1 MSKKKLTAKRKK
13 QLLTMFAVAGVMGNT
28 GIAPTMALADTLTP
42 TAETATEQ
50 TQANE
55 AKEAIDQTIQNVTEP
70 LVNPTDS
77 TTTASDSLATT
88 EEAADETTENTQE
101 QAIEQEQATAATAE
115 SEGDATNPTAE
126 APKVAQKANV
136 AAASKITGTWGTS
149 SYTFDENTGVL
160 TIGAGELSGNE
171 ESPWNSGTVNLEAI
185 KKIVLSGKVVAPENS
200 KFLFS
205 TSTSGKDLTN
215 VTEIE
220 GLSQLDTSKVTAMSY
235 MFYGMSSVTSLDVSS
250 FDTSKVTTMDYMFKG
265 MSRLTS
271 LDVSG
276 FDTSK
281 VTEMSKMF
289 ADTPLKK
296 LILGDT
302 FKFVGVEGSL
312 TSAWKREDGKGKA
325 YTAEDFMKNYGTG
338 DLTAGTYVSVEIG
351 TWGTSPYNFDETTG
365 TLTIEAGEL
374 SGYKESPWSENK
386 KVDAKAI
393 KKIVLSG
400 KVVAPENSFLLFSGN
415 TSADKPTNV
424 TEIEGLSQLDT
435 SNVTD
440 MSKMFKG
447 MSSIT
452 SLDVSGFDT
461 SKVTNMQ
468 HMFSGMSSVTSL
480 DLSNFDTSKV
490 TNMNYMFADTP
501 LKKLILGD
509 TFKFVGGAGALT
521 STWMREDGKGTFY
534 SAADFMKNYGTGDLT
549 AGTYVSV
556 ETDTWGT
563 SPYMFDEDTGTL
575 TIGAGKLSGY
585 KESPW
590 SSDKVDS
597 KAIKKIVLSGKVV
610 APENS
615 MSLFSGKDT
624 NHELTNVTEIEG
636 LSQLDTSKVKN
647 MSWMFCGLS
656 SVTSLDISGFDTS
669 NVTDMACM
677 FYGMNSITSLE
688 VSSFDTSN
696 VKDMQKM
703 FRHMSSVTSLDLSN
717 FDTSEVTTMNYMFA
731 DTPLK
736 KLILGDT
743 FKFVDGTGALT
754 SAWKR
759 EDGKGKAYT
768 ADDFIKN
775 YGTGDLTAGTY
786 VSATGWWGTSP
797 YNFDENTGTLTI
809 EAGELSGYAESP
821 WNSGTVDIEAIKKI
835 VLSGKVV
842 APENSNYLFSTST
855 ANNDLTNVTEIEGL
869 SQLDTSNVTDMRYM
883 FFGMSSVTGLD
894 VSSFDTS
901 NVTNMYD
908 MFYNLSRVTSLDV
921 SGFDTSN
928 VTSMPYMFT
937 NTSLKKL
944 TLGDTFKFVNG
955 EGDLTS
961 AWKREDGKGTFYSA
975 KDFMKNYGT
984 GDLTAGTYV
993 SVETGTWGTSPYTFD
1008 ENTGVLT
1015 IGAGELSSYKESP
1028 WSENKKVDATAIKK
1042 IVLSGKVVAP
1052 ENSFLLFSGNTSA
1065 DKPTNVTEIEG
1076 LSQLD
1081 TSNVT
1086 DMSKMFKGMSSITSL
1101 DVSGFDTSKVTN
1113 MQHMFSGMSSVTSLD
1128 VSGFDTSNV
1137 TDMANMF
1144 RGMSSVTSLDLS
1156 GFDTSKVT
1164 DMSDMFLKAPL
1175 KKLILGNHFKAVGDT
1190 GLSAPKA
1197 LNDGDQLTGNWIRE
1211 DGQSKGYSPAD
1222 FMTNYGTGDL
1232 TAGTY
1237 VAELVKSE
1245 LKPQEY
1251 HVGDVNITGT
1261 YTGDM
1266 SLGRLTVNGKV
1277 VSWGGSFK
1285 DGQFSYYVGVG
1296 KLKVGDK
1303 VVLDGY
1309 NKEKELID
1317 SKEIEVISESSGSI
1331 DQVDTYKLGDSTI
1344 TGTYTGDIHKGKL
1357 VVNGEVISWGGT
1369 YKDGKFSYYVNSQI
1383 IKAGDQATIQ
1393 GYDKFDTPLGDP
1405 QPVTIGE
1412 QLGQLTE
1419 AHRVGISTVIE
1430 GSYTG
1435 DVYQGILLV
1444 NGEKV
1449 SQGGSFKDG
1458 KFSYYVGN
1466 LKVSEDD
1473 QVVLM
1478 GANNRGQQI
1487 PGSEI
1492 GVTIQTPTAEINE
1505 LTYKLGTQTIKGAY
1519 GSDTQVH
1526 QGHLFVNGK
1535 LISKG
1540 GSFKDGAISY
1550 YVKPDLIKADDQVT
1564 MNFYDGSGNLLAENQ
1579 TVSVN

>member
-55 AKEAIDQTIQNVTEP
+55 AKEVIDQTIQNVTDP

-88 EEAADETTENTQE
+88 DETTDDTQD
-101 QAIEQEQATAATAE
+101 QATEQEQATAPTAE

-126 APKVAQKANV
+126 APKVAKKANV
-136 AAASKITGTWGTS
+136 VAASEITGTWGTS
-149 SYTFDENTGVL
+149 PYTFDENTGVL
-160 TIGAGELSGNE
+160 TIGAGELSGYT
-171 ESPWNSGTVNLEAI
+171 ESPWSENKNVDAEAI
-185 KKIVLSGKVVAPENS
+185 KKIVLSGKVVAPKNSRLLFSGNTPAEKLTNVTEIEGLSQLDTSNVTDMWKMFKDMSSITSLDVSGFDTSNVTDMRSMFYGMSSVTSLDVSNFDTSKVTFMSYMFADAPLKKLTLGDTFKFVEANASLTSAWKREDGKGTFYSAEDFMKNYGTGDLTAGTYVSVETDTWGTSPYMFDKDTGTLTIGAGELSGYKESPWSSNKVDNKAIKKIVLAGKVVAPENS
-200 KFLFS
+200 NYLFS
-205 TSTSGKDLTN
+205 TSTVGKDLTN

-220 GLSQLDTSKVTAMSY
+220 GLSQLDTSNVTDMSY
-235 MFYGMSSVTSLDVSS
+235 MFFGMSSVTSLDVSS
-250 FDTSKVTTMDYMFKG
+250 FDTSNVTTMSYMFYGMSSVTGLDVSNFDTSNVTTMGYMFKG
-265 MSRLTS
+265 MGSVTS
-271 LDVSG
+271 LDLSN
-276 FDTSK
+276 FDTSN
-281 VTEMSKMF
+281 VTDMTDMF
-289 ADTPLKK
+289 FGTSLKK

-302 FKFVGVEGSL
+302 FKFVAGKGAL

-325 YTAEDFMKNYGTG
+325 YTAADFMKNYGTG

-374 SGYKESPWSENK
+374 SG
-386 KVDAKAI
+386 
-393 KKIVLSG
+393 
-400 KVVAPENSFLLFSGN
+400 
-415 TSADKPTNV
+415 
-424 TEIEGLSQLDT
+424 
-435 SNVTD
+435 
-440 MSKMFKG
+440 
-447 MSSIT
+447 
-452 SLDVSGFDT
+452 
-461 SKVTNMQ
+461 
-468 HMFSGMSSVTSL
+468 
-480 DLSNFDTSKV
+480 
-490 TNMNYMFADTP
+490 
-501 LKKLILGD
+501 
-509 TFKFVGGAGALT
+509 FV
-521 STWMREDGKGTFY
+521 
-534 SAADFMKNYGTGDLT
+534 
-549 AGTYVSV
+549 
-556 ETDTWGT
+556 
-563 SPYMFDEDTGTL
+563 
-575 TIGAGKLSGY
+575 
-585 KESPW
+585 
-590 SSDKVDS
+590 
-597 KAIKKIVLSGKVV
+597 
-610 APENS
+610 
-615 MSLFSGKDT
+615 
-624 NHELTNVTEIEG
+624 
-636 LSQLDTSKVKN
+636 
-647 MSWMFCGLS
+647 
-656 SVTSLDISGFDTS
+656 
-669 NVTDMACM
+669 
-677 FYGMNSITSLE
+677 
-688 VSSFDTSN
+688 
-696 VKDMQKM
+696 
-703 FRHMSSVTSLDLSN
+703 
-717 FDTSEVTTMNYMFA
+717 
-731 DTPLK
+731 
-736 KLILGDT
+736 
-743 FKFVDGTGALT
+743 
-754 SAWKR
+754 
-759 EDGKGKAYT
+759 
-768 ADDFIKN
+768 
-775 YGTGDLTAGTY
+775 
-786 VSATGWWGTSP
+786 
-797 YNFDENTGTLTI
+797 
-809 EAGELSGYAESP
+809 
-821 WNSGTVDIEAIKKI
+821 
-835 VLSGKVV
+835 
-842 APENSNYLFSTST
+842 
-855 ANNDLTNVTEIEGL
+855 
-869 SQLDTSNVTDMRYM
+869 
-883 FFGMSSVTGLD
+883 
-894 VSSFDTS
+894 
-901 NVTNMYD
+901 
-908 MFYNLSRVTSLDV
+908 
-921 SGFDTSN
+921 
-928 VTSMPYMFT
+928 
-937 NTSLKKL
+937 
-944 TLGDTFKFVNG
+944 
-955 EGDLTS
+955 
-961 AWKREDGKGTFYSA
+961 
-975 KDFMKNYGT
+975 
-984 GDLTAGTYV
+984 
-993 SVETGTWGTSPYTFD
+993 
-1008 ENTGVLT
+1008 
-1015 IGAGELSSYKESP
+1015 ESP

-1144 RGMSSVTSLDLS
+1144 RGMSSVTSLDVS
-1156 GFDTSKVT
+1156 GFDTSNVT
-1164 DMSDMFLKAPL
+1164 TMENMFYNISSVTSLDLSVFDTSNVTTMQDMFKDTPL
-1175 KKLILGNHFKAVGDT
+1175 AKLTLGDHFKAVGDT
-1190 GLSAPKA
+1190 KLSAPKA
-1197 LNDGDQLTGNWIRE
+1197 LNEGDQLTGNWIRE

-1393 GYDKFDTPLGDP
+1393 GYDKFDTPLGNP

-1430 GSYTG
+1430 GNYTG

-1492 GVTIQTPTAEINE
+1492 DVTIQTPTAEINE
-1505 LTYKLGTQTIKGAY
+1505 LTYKIGTQTIKGAY

>member
-1 MSKKKLTAKRKK
+1 
-13 QLLTMFAVAGVMGNT
+13 MGNT

-55 AKEAIDQTIQNVTEP
+55 AKEVIDQTIQNVTDP

-88 EEAADETTENTQE
+88 DETTDDTQD
-101 QAIEQEQATAATAE
+101 QATEQEQATAPTAE

-126 APKVAQKANV
+126 APKVAKKANV
-136 AAASKITGTWGTS
+136 VAASEITGTWGTS
-149 SYTFDENTGVL
+149 PYTFDENTGVL
-160 TIGAGELSGNE
+160 TIGAGELSGYT
-171 ESPWNSGTVNLEAI
+171 ESPWSENKNVDAEAI
-185 KKIVLSGKVVAPENS
+185 KKIVLSGKVVAPKNSRLLFSGNTPAEKLTNVTEIEGLSQLDTSNVTDMWKMFKDMSSITSLDVSGFDTSNVTDMRSMFYGMSSVTSLDVSNFDTSKVTFMSYMFADAPLKKLTLGDTFKFVEANASLTSAWKREDGKGTFYSAEDFMKNYGTGDLTAGTYVSVETDTWGTSPYMFDKDTGTLTIGAGELSGYKESPWSSNKVDNKAIKKIVLAGKVVAPENS
-200 KFLFS
+200 NYLFS
-205 TSTSGKDLTN
+205 TSTVGKDLTN

-220 GLSQLDTSKVTAMSY
+220 GLSQLDTSNVTDMSY
-235 MFYGMSSVTSLDVSS
+235 MFFGMSSVTSLDVSS
-250 FDTSKVTTMDYMFKG
+250 FDTSNVTTMSYMFYGMSSVTGLDVSNFDTSNVTTMGYMFKG
-265 MSRLTS
+265 MGSVTS
-271 LDVSG
+271 LDLSN
-276 FDTSK
+276 FDTSN
-281 VTEMSKMF
+281 VTDMTDMF
-289 ADTPLKK
+289 FGTSLKK

-302 FKFVGVEGSL
+302 FKFVAGKGAL

-325 YTAEDFMKNYGTG
+325 YTAADFMKNYGTG

-374 SGYKESPWSENK
+374 SG
-386 KVDAKAI
+386 
-393 KKIVLSG
+393 
-400 KVVAPENSFLLFSGN
+400 
-415 TSADKPTNV
+415 
-424 TEIEGLSQLDT
+424 
-435 SNVTD
+435 
-440 MSKMFKG
+440 
-447 MSSIT
+447 
-452 SLDVSGFDT
+452 
-461 SKVTNMQ
+461 
-468 HMFSGMSSVTSL
+468 
-480 DLSNFDTSKV
+480 
-490 TNMNYMFADTP
+490 
-501 LKKLILGD
+501 
-509 TFKFVGGAGALT
+509 FV
-521 STWMREDGKGTFY
+521 
-534 SAADFMKNYGTGDLT
+534 
-549 AGTYVSV
+549 
-556 ETDTWGT
+556 
-563 SPYMFDEDTGTL
+563 
-575 TIGAGKLSGY
+575 
-585 KESPW
+585 
-590 SSDKVDS
+590 
-597 KAIKKIVLSGKVV
+597 
-610 APENS
+610 
-615 MSLFSGKDT
+615 
-624 NHELTNVTEIEG
+624 
-636 LSQLDTSKVKN
+636 
-647 MSWMFCGLS
+647 
-656 SVTSLDISGFDTS
+656 
-669 NVTDMACM
+669 
-677 FYGMNSITSLE
+677 
-688 VSSFDTSN
+688 
-696 VKDMQKM
+696 
-703 FRHMSSVTSLDLSN
+703 
-717 FDTSEVTTMNYMFA
+717 
-731 DTPLK
+731 
-736 KLILGDT
+736 
-743 FKFVDGTGALT
+743 
-754 SAWKR
+754 
-759 EDGKGKAYT
+759 
-768 ADDFIKN
+768 
-775 YGTGDLTAGTY
+775 
-786 VSATGWWGTSP
+786 
-797 YNFDENTGTLTI
+797 
-809 EAGELSGYAESP
+809 
-821 WNSGTVDIEAIKKI
+821 
-835 VLSGKVV
+835 
-842 APENSNYLFSTST
+842 
-855 ANNDLTNVTEIEGL
+855 
-869 SQLDTSNVTDMRYM
+869 
-883 FFGMSSVTGLD
+883 
-894 VSSFDTS
+894 
-901 NVTNMYD
+901 
-908 MFYNLSRVTSLDV
+908 
-921 SGFDTSN
+921 
-928 VTSMPYMFT
+928 
-937 NTSLKKL
+937 
-944 TLGDTFKFVNG
+944 
-955 EGDLTS
+955 
-961 AWKREDGKGTFYSA
+961 
-975 KDFMKNYGT
+975 
-984 GDLTAGTYV
+984 
-993 SVETGTWGTSPYTFD
+993 
-1008 ENTGVLT
+1008 
-1015 IGAGELSSYKESP
+1015 ESP

-1144 RGMSSVTSLDLS
+1144 RGMSSVTSLDVS
-1156 GFDTSKVT
+1156 GFDTSNVT
-1164 DMSDMFLKAPL
+1164 TMENMFYNISSVTSLDLSVFDTSNVTTMQDMFKDTPL
-1175 KKLILGNHFKAVGDT
+1175 AKLTLGDHFKAVGDT
-1190 GLSAPKA
+1190 KLSAPKA
-1197 LNDGDQLTGNWIRE
+1197 LNEGDQLTGNWIRE

-1357 VVNGEVISWGGT
+1357 VVNGEVISWDGT

-1430 GSYTG
+1430 GNYTG

-1492 GVTIQTPTAEINE
+1492 DVTIQTPTAEINE
-1505 LTYKLGTQTIKGAY
+1505 LTYKIGTQTIKGAY

>member
-42 TAETATEQ
+42 TAETSTEQ

-55 AKEAIDQTIQNVTEP
+55 AKEVIDQTIQNVTDP

-77 TTTASDSLATT
+77 TTTTSDSSAPTDETT
-88 EEAADETTENTQE
+88 DETTENTQD
-101 QAIEQEQATAATAE
+101 QATAQEQATAPTAE
-115 SEGDATNPTAE
+115 SEEDATNPTAE

-136 AAASKITGTWGTS
+136 AAASEITGTWGTS

-160 TIGAGELSGNE
+160 TIGAGELSGYK
-171 ESPWNSGTVNLEAI
+171 ESPWKSKTVDSKAI
-185 KKIVLSGKVVAPENS
+185 KKIVLSGKVVAPEDS
-200 KFLFS
+200 EYLFDSTFLN
-205 TSTSGKDLTN
+205 L
-215 VTEIE
+215 TEIE
-220 GLSQLDTSKVTAMSY
+220 GLSQLDTSKVTNM
-235 MFYGMSSVTSLDVSS
+235 YGMFQSMKNVTSLD
-250 FDTSKVTTMDYMFKG
+250 
-265 MSRLTS
+265 L
-271 LDVSG
+271 SG
-276 FDTSK
+276 FDTSN
-281 VTEMSKMF
+281 VTHMQAMF
-289 ADTPLKK
+289 ANIPLKK

-302 FKFVGVEGSL
+302 FKFVKGKGTL

-338 DLTAGTYVSVEIG
+338 DLTAGTYVSATG
-351 TWGTSPYNFDETTG
+351 WWGTSPYNFDKNTG

-374 SGYKESPWSENK
+374 SGYEESPWNSGT
-386 KVDAKAI
+386 VDLEAI

-400 KVVAPENSFLLFSGN
+400 KVVAPENSEFLFS
-415 TSADKPTNV
+415 TSAGGKDLTNV
-424 TEIEGLSQLDT
+424 TEIEGLSQMDT

-440 MSKMFKG
+440 MGYMFY
-447 MSSIT
+447 
-452 SLDVSGFDT
+452 
-461 SKVTNMQ
+461 
-468 HMFSGMSSVTSL
+468 GMSSVTSL
-480 DLSNFDTSKV
+480 DLSSFDTSKV
-490 TNMNYMFADTP
+490 TSMKSMFHNTP

-509 TFKFVGGAGALT
+509 TFKFVGADGKNASLT
-521 STWMREDGKGTFY
+521 SAWMREDGKGTFY
-534 SAADFMKNYGTGDLT
+534 SAEDFMNNYGTGDLT

-563 SPYMFDEDTGTL
+563 SPYTFDENTGVL
-575 TIGAGKLSGY
+575 TIGAGELSAAA
-585 KESPW
+585 KSPW
-590 SSDKVDS
+590 NSDKVDI
-597 KAIKKIVLSGKVV
+597 KAIKKIVLAGKVV
-610 APENS
+610 APENANL
-615 MSLFSGKDT
+615 LFTG
-624 NHELTNVTEIEG
+624 
-636 LSQLDTSKVKN
+636 
-647 MSWMFCGLS
+647 
-656 SVTSLDISGFDTS
+656 
-669 NVTDMACM
+669 
-677 FYGMNSITSLE
+677 NSTRGNL
-688 VSSFDTSN
+688 
-696 VKDMQKM
+696 
-703 FRHMSSVTSLDLSN
+703 
-717 FDTSEVTTMNYMFA
+717 A
-731 DTPLK
+731 
-736 KLILGDT
+736 
-743 FKFVDGTGALT
+743 
-754 SAWKR
+754 
-759 EDGKGKAYT
+759 
-768 ADDFIKN
+768 
-775 YGTGDLTAGTY
+775 
-786 VSATGWWGTSP
+786 
-797 YNFDENTGTLTI
+797 
-809 EAGELSGYAESP
+809 
-821 WNSGTVDIEAIKKI
+821 
-835 VLSGKVV
+835 
-842 APENSNYLFSTST
+842 
-855 ANNDLTNVTEIEGL
+855 NVTEIEGL
-869 SQLDTSNVTDMRYM
+869 SQLDTSNVTSMESM
-883 FFGMSSVTGLD
+883 F
-894 VSSFDTS
+894 
-901 NVTNMYD
+901 
-908 MFYNLSRVTSLDV
+908 
-921 SGFDTSN
+921 
-928 VTSMPYMFT
+928 
-937 NTSLKKL
+937 
-944 TLGDTFKFVNG
+944 
-955 EGDLTS
+955 
-961 AWKREDGKGTFYSA
+961 
-975 KDFMKNYGT
+975 
-984 GDLTAGTYV
+984 
-993 SVETGTWGTSPYTFD
+993 
-1008 ENTGVLT
+1008 
-1015 IGAGELSSYKESP
+1015 
-1028 WSENKKVDATAIKK
+1028 
-1042 IVLSGKVVAP
+1042 
-1052 ENSFLLFSGNTSA
+1052 
-1065 DKPTNVTEIEG
+1065 
-1076 LSQLD
+1076 Q
-1081 TSNVT
+1081 
-1086 DMSKMFKGMSSITSL
+1086 
-1101 DVSGFDTSKVTN
+1101 
-1113 MQHMFSGMSSVTSLD
+1113 
-1128 VSGFDTSNV
+1128 
-1137 TDMANMF
+1137 
-1144 RGMSSVTSLDLS
+1144 GMSSVTSLDLS
-1156 GFDTSKVT
+1156 GFDTSNVTDMRYMFYDMSNLTNLDLSNFNTSKVTDMASMFSSMGSITSLDVSSFDTSKVT
-1164 DMSDMFLKAPL
+1164 DMSDMFADTSLN
-1175 KKLILGNHFKAVGDT
+1175 KLTLGDHFKAVGDT

-1285 DGQFSYYVGVG
+1285 DGQFSYYVGAG

-1309 NKEKELID
+1309 NKEKKLID

-1331 DQVDTYKLGDSTI
+1331 DQVDEYQLGDSTI

-1357 VVNGEVISWGGT
+1357 VVNGEVVSWGGT

-1393 GYDKFDTPLGDP
+1393 GYDKFNTPLGDP

-1492 GVTIQTPTAEINE
+1492 DVTIQTPTAEINE
-1505 LTYKLGTQTIKGAY
+1505 LTYKIGTQTIKGAY

>member
-42 TAETATEQ
+42 TAETSTEQ

-55 AKEAIDQTIQNVTEP
+55 AKEAIDQTIQNVTDP

-88 EEAADETTENTQE
+88 DETTENTQE
-101 QAIEQEQATAATAE
+101 QATAPTAE
-115 SEGDATNPTAE
+115 SEEDATNPTAE

-136 AAASKITGTWGTS
+136 AAAS
-149 SYTFDENTGVL
+149 
-160 TIGAGELSGNE
+160 
-171 ESPWNSGTVNLEAI
+171 
-185 KKIVLSGKVVAPENS
+185 
-200 KFLFS
+200 
-205 TSTSGKDLTN
+205 
-215 VTEIE
+215 EI
-220 GLSQLDTSKVTAMSY
+220 
-235 MFYGMSSVTSLDVSS
+235 
-250 FDTSKVTTMDYMFKG
+250 
-265 MSRLTS
+265 
-271 LDVSG
+271 
-276 FDTSK
+276 
-281 VTEMSKMF
+281 
-289 ADTPLKK
+289 
-296 LILGDT
+296 
-302 FKFVGVEGSL
+302 
-312 TSAWKREDGKGKA
+312 
-325 YTAEDFMKNYGTG
+325 
-338 DLTAGTYVSVEIG
+338 
-351 TWGTSPYNFDETTG
+351 
-365 TLTIEAGEL
+365 
-374 SGYKESPWSENK
+374 
-386 KVDAKAI
+386 
-393 KKIVLSG
+393 
-400 KVVAPENSFLLFSGN
+400 
-415 TSADKPTNV
+415 
-424 TEIEGLSQLDT
+424 
-435 SNVTD
+435 
-440 MSKMFKG
+440 
-447 MSSIT
+447 
-452 SLDVSGFDT
+452 
-461 SKVTNMQ
+461 
-468 HMFSGMSSVTSL
+468 
-480 DLSNFDTSKV
+480 
-490 TNMNYMFADTP
+490 
-501 LKKLILGD
+501 
-509 TFKFVGGAGALT
+509 
-521 STWMREDGKGTFY
+521 
-534 SAADFMKNYGTGDLT
+534 
-549 AGTYVSV
+549 
-556 ETDTWGT
+556 
-563 SPYMFDEDTGTL
+563 
-575 TIGAGKLSGY
+575 
-585 KESPW
+585 
-590 SSDKVDS
+590 
-597 KAIKKIVLSGKVV
+597 
-610 APENS
+610 
-615 MSLFSGKDT
+615 
-624 NHELTNVTEIEG
+624 
-636 LSQLDTSKVKN
+636 
-647 MSWMFCGLS
+647 
-656 SVTSLDISGFDTS
+656 
-669 NVTDMACM
+669 
-677 FYGMNSITSLE
+677 
-688 VSSFDTSN
+688 
-696 VKDMQKM
+696 
-703 FRHMSSVTSLDLSN
+703 
-717 FDTSEVTTMNYMFA
+717 
-731 DTPLK
+731 
-736 KLILGDT
+736 
-743 FKFVDGTGALT
+743 
-754 SAWKR
+754 
-759 EDGKGKAYT
+759 
-768 ADDFIKN
+768 
-775 YGTGDLTAGTY
+775 
-786 VSATGWWGTSP
+786 
-797 YNFDENTGTLTI
+797 
-809 EAGELSGYAESP
+809 
-821 WNSGTVDIEAIKKI
+821 
-835 VLSGKVV
+835 
-842 APENSNYLFSTST
+842 
-855 ANNDLTNVTEIEGL
+855 
-869 SQLDTSNVTDMRYM
+869 
-883 FFGMSSVTGLD
+883 
-894 VSSFDTS
+894 
-901 NVTNMYD
+901 
-908 MFYNLSRVTSLDV
+908 
-921 SGFDTSN
+921 
-928 VTSMPYMFT
+928 
-937 NTSLKKL
+937 
-944 TLGDTFKFVNG
+944 
-955 EGDLTS
+955 
-961 AWKREDGKGTFYSA
+961 
-975 KDFMKNYGT
+975 
-984 GDLTAGTYV
+984 
-993 SVETGTWGTSPYTFD
+993 TGTWGTSPYTFD

-1015 IGAGELSSYKESP
+1015 IGAGELSGFAESP
-1028 WSENKKVDATAIKK
+1028 WYGDKKVDSKAIKK

-1052 ENSFLLFSGNTSA
+1052 ENSERLFSYSSL
-1065 DKPTNVTEIEG
+1065 TNVTEIEG

-1081 TSNVT
+1081 TSKVT
-1086 DMSKMFKGMSSITSL
+1086 SMSQMFADMS
-1101 DVSGFDTSKVTN
+1101 N
-1113 MQHMFSGMSSVTSLD
+1113 
-1128 VSGFDTSNV
+1128 
-1137 TDMANMF
+1137 
-1144 RGMSSVTSLDLS
+1144 VTSLDLS

-1261 YTGDM
+1261 YTGNM

-1344 TGTYTGDIHKGKL
+1344 TGTYTGDIYKGKL

-1430 GSYTG
+1430 GNYTG

-1492 GVTIQTPTAEINE
+1492 DVTIQTPTAEINE
-1505 LTYKLGTQTIKGAY
+1505 LTYKIGTQTIKGAY

>member
-42 TAETATEQ
+42 TAETSTEQ

-55 AKEAIDQTIQNVTEP
+55 AKEAIDQTIQNVTDP

-88 EEAADETTENTQE
+88 DETTENTQE
-101 QAIEQEQATAATAE
+101 QATAPTAE
-115 SEGDATNPTAE
+115 SEEDATNPTAE

-136 AAASKITGTWGTS
+136 AAAS
-149 SYTFDENTGVL
+149 
-160 TIGAGELSGNE
+160 
-171 ESPWNSGTVNLEAI
+171 
-185 KKIVLSGKVVAPENS
+185 
-200 KFLFS
+200 
-205 TSTSGKDLTN
+205 
-215 VTEIE
+215 EI
-220 GLSQLDTSKVTAMSY
+220 
-235 MFYGMSSVTSLDVSS
+235 
-250 FDTSKVTTMDYMFKG
+250 
-265 MSRLTS
+265 
-271 LDVSG
+271 
-276 FDTSK
+276 
-281 VTEMSKMF
+281 
-289 ADTPLKK
+289 
-296 LILGDT
+296 
-302 FKFVGVEGSL
+302 
-312 TSAWKREDGKGKA
+312 
-325 YTAEDFMKNYGTG
+325 
-338 DLTAGTYVSVEIG
+338 
-351 TWGTSPYNFDETTG
+351 
-365 TLTIEAGEL
+365 
-374 SGYKESPWSENK
+374 
-386 KVDAKAI
+386 
-393 KKIVLSG
+393 
-400 KVVAPENSFLLFSGN
+400 
-415 TSADKPTNV
+415 
-424 TEIEGLSQLDT
+424 
-435 SNVTD
+435 
-440 MSKMFKG
+440 
-447 MSSIT
+447 
-452 SLDVSGFDT
+452 
-461 SKVTNMQ
+461 
-468 HMFSGMSSVTSL
+468 
-480 DLSNFDTSKV
+480 
-490 TNMNYMFADTP
+490 
-501 LKKLILGD
+501 
-509 TFKFVGGAGALT
+509 
-521 STWMREDGKGTFY
+521 
-534 SAADFMKNYGTGDLT
+534 
-549 AGTYVSV
+549 
-556 ETDTWGT
+556 
-563 SPYMFDEDTGTL
+563 
-575 TIGAGKLSGY
+575 
-585 KESPW
+585 
-590 SSDKVDS
+590 
-597 KAIKKIVLSGKVV
+597 
-610 APENS
+610 
-615 MSLFSGKDT
+615 
-624 NHELTNVTEIEG
+624 
-636 LSQLDTSKVKN
+636 
-647 MSWMFCGLS
+647 
-656 SVTSLDISGFDTS
+656 
-669 NVTDMACM
+669 
-677 FYGMNSITSLE
+677 
-688 VSSFDTSN
+688 
-696 VKDMQKM
+696 
-703 FRHMSSVTSLDLSN
+703 
-717 FDTSEVTTMNYMFA
+717 
-731 DTPLK
+731 
-736 KLILGDT
+736 
-743 FKFVDGTGALT
+743 
-754 SAWKR
+754 
-759 EDGKGKAYT
+759 
-768 ADDFIKN
+768 
-775 YGTGDLTAGTY
+775 
-786 VSATGWWGTSP
+786 
-797 YNFDENTGTLTI
+797 
-809 EAGELSGYAESP
+809 
-821 WNSGTVDIEAIKKI
+821 
-835 VLSGKVV
+835 
-842 APENSNYLFSTST
+842 
-855 ANNDLTNVTEIEGL
+855 
-869 SQLDTSNVTDMRYM
+869 
-883 FFGMSSVTGLD
+883 
-894 VSSFDTS
+894 
-901 NVTNMYD
+901 
-908 MFYNLSRVTSLDV
+908 
-921 SGFDTSN
+921 
-928 VTSMPYMFT
+928 
-937 NTSLKKL
+937 
-944 TLGDTFKFVNG
+944 
-955 EGDLTS
+955 
-961 AWKREDGKGTFYSA
+961 
-975 KDFMKNYGT
+975 
-984 GDLTAGTYV
+984 
-993 SVETGTWGTSPYTFD
+993 TGTWGTSPYTFD

-1015 IGAGELSSYKESP
+1015 IGAGELSGFAESP
-1028 WSENKKVDATAIKK
+1028 WYGDKKVDSKAIKK

-1052 ENSFLLFSGNTSA
+1052 ENSERLFSYSSL
-1065 DKPTNVTEIEG
+1065 TNVTEIEG

-1081 TSNVT
+1081 TSKVT
-1086 DMSKMFKGMSSITSL
+1086 SMSKMFADMSNVTSL
-1101 DVSGFDTSKVTN
+1101 DISGFDTSKVTSMASMFFN
-1113 MQHMFSGMSSVTSLD
+1113 MSSVTSLDLSGFDTSKVTDMGQMFYSMSSVTSLD

-1344 TGTYTGDIHKGKL
+1344 TGTYTGDIYKGKL

-1430 GSYTG
+1430 GNYTG

-1492 GVTIQTPTAEINE
+1492 DVTIQTPTAEINE
-1505 LTYKLGTQTIKGAY
+1505 LTYKIGTQTIKGAY

>member
-1 MSKKKLTAKRKK
+1 
-13 QLLTMFAVAGVMGNT
+13 MFAVAGVMGNT

-55 AKEAIDQTIQNVTEP
+55 AKEVIDQTIQNVTDP

-77 TTTASDSLATT
+77 TTTTSDSLATT
-88 EEAADETTENTQE
+88 DEATDETTENTQE
-101 QAIEQEQATAATAE
+101 QAKEQEQATAATAE

-136 AAASKITGTWGTS
+136 AATSEITGTWGTS
-149 SYTFDENTGVL
+149 PYT
-160 TIGAGELSGNE
+160 
-171 ESPWNSGTVNLEAI
+171 
-185 KKIVLSGKVVAPENS
+185 
-200 KFLFS
+200 
-205 TSTSGKDLTN
+205 
-215 VTEIE
+215 
-220 GLSQLDTSKVTAMSY
+220 
-235 MFYGMSSVTSLDVSS
+235 
-250 FDTSKVTTMDYMFKG
+250 
-265 MSRLTS
+265 
-271 LDVSG
+271 
-276 FDTSK
+276 
-281 VTEMSKMF
+281 
-289 ADTPLKK
+289 
-296 LILGDT
+296 
-302 FKFVGVEGSL
+302 
-312 TSAWKREDGKGKA
+312 
-325 YTAEDFMKNYGTG
+325 
-338 DLTAGTYVSVEIG
+338 
-351 TWGTSPYNFDETTG
+351 
-365 TLTIEAGEL
+365 
-374 SGYKESPWSENK
+374 
-386 KVDAKAI
+386 
-393 KKIVLSG
+393 
-400 KVVAPENSFLLFSGN
+400 
-415 TSADKPTNV
+415 
-424 TEIEGLSQLDT
+424 
-435 SNVTD
+435 
-440 MSKMFKG
+440 
-447 MSSIT
+447 
-452 SLDVSGFDT
+452 
-461 SKVTNMQ
+461 
-468 HMFSGMSSVTSL
+468 
-480 DLSNFDTSKV
+480 
-490 TNMNYMFADTP
+490 
-501 LKKLILGD
+501 
-509 TFKFVGGAGALT
+509 
-521 STWMREDGKGTFY
+521 
-534 SAADFMKNYGTGDLT
+534 
-549 AGTYVSV
+549 
-556 ETDTWGT
+556 
-563 SPYMFDEDTGTL
+563 
-575 TIGAGKLSGY
+575 
-585 KESPW
+585 
-590 SSDKVDS
+590 
-597 KAIKKIVLSGKVV
+597 
-610 APENS
+610 
-615 MSLFSGKDT
+615 
-624 NHELTNVTEIEG
+624 
-636 LSQLDTSKVKN
+636 
-647 MSWMFCGLS
+647 
-656 SVTSLDISGFDTS
+656 
-669 NVTDMACM
+669 
-677 FYGMNSITSLE
+677 
-688 VSSFDTSN
+688 
-696 VKDMQKM
+696 
-703 FRHMSSVTSLDLSN
+703 
-717 FDTSEVTTMNYMFA
+717 
-731 DTPLK
+731 
-736 KLILGDT
+736 
-743 FKFVDGTGALT
+743 
-754 SAWKR
+754 
-759 EDGKGKAYT
+759 
-768 ADDFIKN
+768 
-775 YGTGDLTAGTY
+775 
-786 VSATGWWGTSP
+786 
-797 YNFDENTGTLTI
+797 FDENTGTLTI
-809 EAGELSGYAESP
+809 EAGELSGYEKSP
-821 WNSGTVDIEAIKKI
+821 WNSGTVDYEAIKKI

-842 APENSNYLFSTST
+842 APKYSGYLFSST
-855 ANNDLTNVTEIEGL
+855 YTGKQLKNVTEIEGL
-869 SQLDTSNVTDMRYM
+869 SQLDTSNVTDMRCM
-883 FFGMSSVTGLD
+883 FSDMRSVINLD
-894 VSSFDTS
+894 VSGFDTS
-901 NVTNMYD
+901 NVTSMNYMFKNM
-908 MFYNLSRVTSLDV
+908 SSITSLDV

-928 VTSMPYMFT
+928 VTGMYTMFQGLSRV
-937 NTSLKKL
+937 TSLDLSNFDTHKVTDMRDMFVDTPLKKL
-944 TLGDTFKFVNG
+944 ILGDTFKFVESGSENAK
-955 EGDLTS
+955 LTS
-961 AWKREDGKGTFYSA
+961 AWKREDGTGKVYTA
-975 KDFMKNYGT
+975 EDFMKNYGT

-993 SVETGTWGTSPYTFD
+993 SVETGTWGTSPYMFD

-1015 IGAGELSSYKESP
+1015 IEAGELSGYEESP
-1028 WSENKKVDATAIKK
+1028 WNSDKVDSEAIKK
-1042 IVLSGKVVAP
+1042 IVLAGKVVAP
-1052 ENSFLLFSGNTSA
+1052 EDSAYLFSSDLTGSKYLN
-1065 DKPTNVTEIEG
+1065 NLTEIEG
-1076 LSQLD
+1076 LNQLD

-1086 DMSKMFKGMSSITSL
+1086 NMREMFKEMSNLTSLDVSSFDTSKVTDMSYMFYRNGVTSL
-1101 DVSGFDTSKVTN
+1101 DVSGFDTSKVTVMSYMFLGMKN
-1113 MQHMFSGMSSVTSLD
+1113 ITNLDVNGWNTSNVTSMYGMFSGMSSVTSLD
-1128 VSGFDTSNV
+1128 VSGFDTCNV
-1137 TDMANMF
+1137 TTMREMF
-1144 RGMSSVTSLDLS
+1144 REMGNLTSLDLS
-1156 GFDTSKVT
+1156 GFDTSNVT
-1164 DMSDMFLKAPL
+1164 DMSTMFYDMDNLTSLDVSSFDTSKVTTMGSMFKNTPL
-1175 KKLILGNHFKAVGDT
+1175 AKLTLGDHFKAVGDT

-1277 VSWGGSFK
+1277 VSWDGSFK

-1492 GVTIQTPTAEINE
+1492 DVTIQTPTAEINE
-1505 LTYKLGTQTIKGAY
+1505 LTYKIGTQTIKGAY

>member
-13 QLLTMFAVAGVMGNT
+13 QLLTMFAVAGVMGNA

-55 AKEAIDQTIQNVTEP
+55 AKEVIDQTIQNVTDP

-88 EEAADETTENTQE
+88 EEATDETTDDTQD
-101 QAIEQEQATAATAE
+101 QATAPTAE
-115 SEGDATNPTAE
+115 SEEDATNPTAE
-126 APKVAQKANV
+126 APKVAQTANV
-136 AAASKITGTWGTS
+136 ATTSEITGTWGTS
-149 SYTFDENTGVL
+149 PYTFDENTGVL
-160 TIGAGELSGNE
+160 TIGAGELSGYK
-171 ESPWNSGTVNLEAI
+171 ESPWNSKKVDAKSI
-185 KKIVLSGKVVAPENS
+185 KKIVLSGKVVAPEDS
-200 KFLFS
+200 RRLFS
-205 TSTSGKDLTN
+205 Y
-215 VTEIE
+215 
-220 GLSQLDTSKVTAMSY
+220 SY
-235 MFYGMSSVTSLDVSS
+235 L
-250 FDTSKVTTMDYMFKG
+250 
-265 MSRLTS
+265 
-271 LDVSG
+271 
-276 FDTSK
+276 
-281 VTEMSKMF
+281 
-289 ADTPLKK
+289 
-296 LILGDT
+296 
-302 FKFVGVEGSL
+302 
-312 TSAWKREDGKGKA
+312 
-325 YTAEDFMKNYGTG
+325 
-338 DLTAGTYVSVEIG
+338 
-351 TWGTSPYNFDETTG
+351 
-365 TLTIEAGEL
+365 
-374 SGYKESPWSENK
+374 
-386 KVDAKAI
+386 
-393 KKIVLSG
+393 
-400 KVVAPENSFLLFSGN
+400 
-415 TSADKPTNV
+415 TNV

-435 SNVTD
+435 SNVTNMEYMFHGMRSVTSLD
-440 MSKMFKG
+440 VSGFDTSNVTNMDAMFYSMSNV
-447 MSSIT
+447 T

-461 SKVTNMQ
+461 SKVTEMAFMFDSMSRLTSLDLNSFDTSKVTVMDSMFFGMQ
-468 HMFSGMSSVTSL
+468 SLTSLDISGFDTSNVAYMGDMFRRMSSLTSL

-490 TNMNYMFADTP
+490 TDMGAMFADTP

-509 TFKFVGGAGALT
+509 SFKFV
-521 STWMREDGKGTFY
+521 E
-534 SAADFMKNYGTGDLT
+534 
-549 AGTYVSV
+549 
-556 ETDTWGT
+556 
-563 SPYMFDEDTGTL
+563 
-575 TIGAGKLSGY
+575 SG
-585 KESPW
+585 S
-590 SSDKVDS
+590 
-597 KAIKKIVLSGKVV
+597 
-610 APENS
+610 ENA
-615 MSLFSGKDT
+615 K
-624 NHELTNVTEIEG
+624 
-636 LSQLDTSKVKN
+636 
-647 MSWMFCGLS
+647 
-656 SVTSLDISGFDTS
+656 
-669 NVTDMACM
+669 
-677 FYGMNSITSLE
+677 
-688 VSSFDTSN
+688 
-696 VKDMQKM
+696 
-703 FRHMSSVTSLDLSN
+703 
-717 FDTSEVTTMNYMFA
+717 
-731 DTPLK
+731 
-736 KLILGDT
+736 
-743 FKFVDGTGALT
+743 LT

-759 EDGKGKAYT
+759 ADGKGKVYT
-768 ADDFIKN
+768 AADFMKN

-809 EAGELSGYAESP
+809 EAGELSGYEKSP
-821 WNSGTVDIEAIKKI
+821 WNSGTVDYEAIKKI

-842 APENSNYLFSTST
+842 APKYSGYLFSST
-855 ANNDLTNVTEIEGL
+855 YTGKQLKNVTEIEGL
-869 SQLDTSNVTDMRYM
+869 SQLDTSNVTDMRCM
-883 FFGMSSVTGLD
+883 FSDMRSVINLD
-894 VSSFDTS
+894 VSGFDTS
-901 NVTNMYD
+901 NVTSMNYMFKNM
-908 MFYNLSRVTSLDV
+908 SSITSLDV

-928 VTSMPYMFT
+928 VTGMYTMFQGLSRV
-937 NTSLKKL
+937 TSLDLSNFDTHKVTDMRDMFVDTPLKKL
-944 TLGDTFKFVNG
+944 ILGDTFKFVESGSENAK
-955 EGDLTS
+955 LTS
-961 AWKREDGKGTFYSA
+961 AWKREDGTGKVYTA
-975 KDFMKNYGT
+975 EDFMKNYGT

-993 SVETGTWGTSPYTFD
+993 SVETGTWGTSPYMFD

-1015 IGAGELSSYKESP
+1015 IEAGELSGYEESP
-1028 WSENKKVDATAIKK
+1028 WNSDKVVSESIKK
-1042 IVLSGKVVAP
+1042 IVLAGKVVAP
-1052 ENSFLLFSGNTSA
+1052 EDSSNLFSYSYL
-1065 DKPTNVTEIEG
+1065 KNVTEIDG

-1086 DMSKMFKGMSSITSL
+1086 DMRE
-1101 DVSGFDTSKVTN
+1101 
-1113 MQHMFSGMSSVTSLD
+1113 
-1128 VSGFDTSNV
+1128 
-1137 TDMANMF
+1137 MF
-1144 RGMSSVTSLDLS
+1144 RGMNSITSLDLS

-1164 DMSDMFLKAPL
+1164 TMGSMFKNTPL
-1175 KKLILGNHFKAVGDT
+1175 AKLTLGDHFKAVGDT

-1197 LNDGDQLTGNWIRE
+1197 LNEGDQLTGNWIRE

-1285 DGQFSYYVGVG
+1285 DGQFSYYVGAG

-1430 GSYTG
+1430 GNYTG

>member
-13 QLLTMFAVAGVMGNT
+13 QLLTMFAVAGVMGNA
-28 GIAPTMALADTLTP
+28 GIAPTMALADTLSP

-55 AKEAIDQTIQNVTEP
+55 AKEVIDQTIQNVTEP

-77 TTTASDSLATT
+77 TTTTSDSLAQT
-88 EEAADETTENTQE
+88 DETTDDTQD
-101 QAIEQEQATAATAE
+101 QATEQEQATAATAE

-136 AAASKITGTWGTS
+136 AATSEITGTWGTS
-149 SYTFDENTGVL
+149 PYTFDENTGVL
-160 TIGAGELSGNE
+160 TIGAGELSGYK
-171 ESPWNSGTVNLEAI
+171 ESPWNSKKVDAKSI
-185 KKIVLSGKVVAPENS
+185 KKIVLSGKVVAPEDS
-200 KFLFS
+200 RRLFS
-205 TSTSGKDLTN
+205 YSYLTN

-220 GLSQLDTSKVTAMSY
+220 GLSQLDTSNVTNMEY
-235 MFYGMSSVTSLDVSS
+235 MFHGMRSVTSLDVSG
-250 FDTSKVTTMDYMFKG
+250 FDTSNVTNMDAMFYS
-265 MSRLTS
+265 MSNVTS

-281 VTEMSKMF
+281 VTEMAFMFDSMSRLTSLDLNSFDTSKVTVMDSMFFGMQSLTSLDISGFDTSNVAYMGDMFRRMSSLTSLDLSNFDTSKVTDMSAMF

-302 FKFVGVEGSL
+302 FKFVESGSENAKL
-312 TSAWKREDGKGKA
+312 TSAWKRADGKGKVYA
-325 YTAEDFMKNYGTG
+325 
-338 DLTAGTYVSVEIG
+338 
-351 TWGTSPYNFDETTG
+351 
-365 TLTIEAGEL
+365 
-374 SGYKESPWSENK
+374 
-386 KVDAKAI
+386 
-393 KKIVLSG
+393 
-400 KVVAPENSFLLFSGN
+400 
-415 TSADKPTNV
+415 
-424 TEIEGLSQLDT
+424 
-435 SNVTD
+435 
-440 MSKMFKG
+440 
-447 MSSIT
+447 
-452 SLDVSGFDT
+452 
-461 SKVTNMQ
+461 
-468 HMFSGMSSVTSL
+468 
-480 DLSNFDTSKV
+480 
-490 TNMNYMFADTP
+490 
-501 LKKLILGD
+501 
-509 TFKFVGGAGALT
+509 
-521 STWMREDGKGTFY
+521 
-534 SAADFMKNYGTGDLT
+534 AADFM
-549 AGTYVSV
+549 
-556 ETDTWGT
+556 
-563 SPYMFDEDTGTL
+563 
-575 TIGAGKLSGY
+575 
-585 KESPW
+585 
-590 SSDKVDS
+590 
-597 KAIKKIVLSGKVV
+597 
-610 APENS
+610 
-615 MSLFSGKDT
+615 
-624 NHELTNVTEIEG
+624 
-636 LSQLDTSKVKN
+636 
-647 MSWMFCGLS
+647 
-656 SVTSLDISGFDTS
+656 
-669 NVTDMACM
+669 
-677 FYGMNSITSLE
+677 
-688 VSSFDTSN
+688 
-696 VKDMQKM
+696 
-703 FRHMSSVTSLDLSN
+703 
-717 FDTSEVTTMNYMFA
+717 
-731 DTPLK
+731 
-736 KLILGDT
+736 
-743 FKFVDGTGALT
+743 
-754 SAWKR
+754 
-759 EDGKGKAYT
+759 
-768 ADDFIKN
+768 KN

-809 EAGELSGYAESP
+809 EAGELSGYEKSP
-821 WNSGTVDIEAIKKI
+821 WNSGTVDYEAIKKI

-842 APENSNYLFSTST
+842 APKYSGYLFSST
-855 ANNDLTNVTEIEGL
+855 YTGKQLKNVTEIEGL
-869 SQLDTSNVTDMRYM
+869 SQLDTSNVTDMRCM
-883 FFGMSSVTGLD
+883 FSDMRSVI
-894 VSSFDTS
+894 
-901 NVTNMYD
+901 N
-908 MFYNLSRVTSLDV
+908 LDV

-928 VTSMPYMFT
+928 VTGMYTMFQGLSRV
-937 NTSLKKL
+937 TSLDLSNFDTHKVTDMRDMFVDTPLKKL
-944 TLGDTFKFVNG
+944 ILGDTFKFVESGSENAK
-955 EGDLTS
+955 LTS
-961 AWKREDGKGTFYSA
+961 AWKREDGTGKVYTA
-975 KDFMKNYGT
+975 EDFMKNYGT

-993 SVETGTWGTSPYTFD
+993 SVETGTWGTSPYMFD

-1015 IGAGELSSYKESP
+1015 IEAGELSGYEESP
-1028 WSENKKVDATAIKK
+1028 WNSDKVDSEAIKK
-1042 IVLSGKVVAP
+1042 IVLAGKVVAP
-1052 ENSFLLFSGNTSA
+1052 EDSAYLFSSDLTGSKYLN
-1065 DKPTNVTEIEG
+1065 NLTEIEG
-1076 LSQLD
+1076 LNQLD

-1086 DMSKMFKGMSSITSL
+1086 NMSYMFNEMSNLTSLDVSSFDTSKVTDMSYMFYRNGVTSL
-1101 DVSGFDTSKVTN
+1101 DVSGFDTSKVTV
-1113 MQHMFSGMSSVTSLD
+1113 MSYMFLGMKNITNLD
-1128 VSGFDTSNV
+1128 VNGWNTSNV
-1137 TDMANMF
+1137 TSMYGMF
-1144 RGMSSVTSLDLS
+1144 SGMSSVTSLDLS
-1156 GFDTSKVT
+1156 GFDTCNVTTMREMFREMGNLTSLDLSGFDTSNVT
-1164 DMSDMFLKAPL
+1164 DMSTMFYDMDNLTSLDVSSFDTSKVTTMGSMFKNTPL
-1175 KKLILGNHFKAVGDT
+1175 AKLTLGDHFKAVGDT

-1285 DGQFSYYVGVG
+1285 DGQFSYYVGAG

-1317 SKEIEVISESSGSI
+1317 SKEIEMISESSGSI

-1357 VVNGEVISWGGT
+1357 VVNGEVVSWGGT

-1405 QPVTIGE
+1405 QSVTIGE

-1430 GSYTG
+1430 GTYTG

-1492 GVTIQTPTAEINE
+1492 GVTIQTPIAEINE
-1505 LTYKLGTQTIKGAY
+1505 LTYKIGTQTIKGAY

>member
-1 MSKKKLTAKRKK
+1 MIKNKRKKGVNMSKKKLTAKRKK
-13 QLLTMFAVAGVMGNT
+13 QLLTMFAVAGVMGNA
-28 GIAPTMALADTLTP
+28 GIAPTMALADTLSP

-55 AKEAIDQTIQNVTEP
+55 AKEVIDQTIQNVTEP
-70 LVNPTDS
+70 SVNPTDS
-77 TTTASDSLATT
+77 TTTTSDSLATT
-88 EEAADETTENTQE
+88 DEATDETTENTQE
-101 QAIEQEQATAATAE
+101 QAKEQEQATAATAE

-136 AAASKITGTWGTS
+136 AATSEITGTWGTS
-149 SYTFDENTGVL
+149 PYTFDENTGVL
-160 TIGAGELSGNE
+160 TIGAGELSGYK
-171 ESPWNSGTVNLEAI
+171 ESPWNSKKVDAKSI
-185 KKIVLSGKVVAPENS
+185 KKIVLSGKVVAPEDS
-200 KFLFS
+200 RRLFS
-205 TSTSGKDLTN
+205 YSYLTN

-220 GLSQLDTSKVTAMSY
+220 GLSQLDTSNVTNMEY
-235 MFYGMSSVTSLDVSS
+235 MFHGMRSVTSLDVSG
-250 FDTSKVTTMDYMFKG
+250 FDTSNVTNMDAMFYS
-265 MSRLTS
+265 MSNVTS

-281 VTEMSKMF
+281 VTEMAFMFDSMSRLTSLDLNSFDTSKVTVMDSMFFGMQSLTSLDISGFDTSNVAYMGDMFRRMSSLTSLDLSNFDTSKVTDMGGMF

-302 FKFVGVEGSL
+302 FKFVESGSENAKL
-312 TSAWKREDGKGKA
+312 TSAWKRADGKGKV
-325 YTAEDFMKNYGTG
+325 YT
-338 DLTAGTYVSVEIG
+338 
-351 TWGTSPYNFDETTG
+351 
-365 TLTIEAGEL
+365 
-374 SGYKESPWSENK
+374 
-386 KVDAKAI
+386 
-393 KKIVLSG
+393 
-400 KVVAPENSFLLFSGN
+400 
-415 TSADKPTNV
+415 
-424 TEIEGLSQLDT
+424 
-435 SNVTD
+435 
-440 MSKMFKG
+440 
-447 MSSIT
+447 
-452 SLDVSGFDT
+452 
-461 SKVTNMQ
+461 
-468 HMFSGMSSVTSL
+468 
-480 DLSNFDTSKV
+480 
-490 TNMNYMFADTP
+490 
-501 LKKLILGD
+501 
-509 TFKFVGGAGALT
+509 
-521 STWMREDGKGTFY
+521 
-534 SAADFMKNYGTGDLT
+534 AADFM
-549 AGTYVSV
+549 
-556 ETDTWGT
+556 
-563 SPYMFDEDTGTL
+563 
-575 TIGAGKLSGY
+575 
-585 KESPW
+585 
-590 SSDKVDS
+590 
-597 KAIKKIVLSGKVV
+597 
-610 APENS
+610 
-615 MSLFSGKDT
+615 
-624 NHELTNVTEIEG
+624 
-636 LSQLDTSKVKN
+636 
-647 MSWMFCGLS
+647 
-656 SVTSLDISGFDTS
+656 
-669 NVTDMACM
+669 
-677 FYGMNSITSLE
+677 
-688 VSSFDTSN
+688 
-696 VKDMQKM
+696 
-703 FRHMSSVTSLDLSN
+703 
-717 FDTSEVTTMNYMFA
+717 
-731 DTPLK
+731 
-736 KLILGDT
+736 
-743 FKFVDGTGALT
+743 
-754 SAWKR
+754 
-759 EDGKGKAYT
+759 
-768 ADDFIKN
+768 KN

-809 EAGELSGYAESP
+809 EAGELSGYEKSP
-821 WNSGTVDIEAIKKI
+821 WNSGTVDYEAIKKI

-842 APENSNYLFSTST
+842 APKYSGYLFSST
-855 ANNDLTNVTEIEGL
+855 YTGKQLKNVTEIEGL
-869 SQLDTSNVTDMRYM
+869 SQLDTSNVTDMRCM
-883 FFGMSSVTGLD
+883 FSDMRSVINLD
-894 VSSFDTS
+894 VSGFDTS
-901 NVTNMYD
+901 NVTSMNYMFKNM
-908 MFYNLSRVTSLDV
+908 SSITSLDV

-928 VTSMPYMFT
+928 VTGMYTMFQGLSRV
-937 NTSLKKL
+937 TSLDLSNFDTHKVTDMRDMFVDTPLKKL
-944 TLGDTFKFVNG
+944 ILGDTFKFVESGSENAK
-955 EGDLTS
+955 LTS
-961 AWKREDGKGTFYSA
+961 AWKREDGTGKVYTA
-975 KDFMKNYGT
+975 EDFMKNYGT

-993 SVETGTWGTSPYTFD
+993 SVETGTWGTSPYMFD

-1015 IGAGELSSYKESP
+1015 IEAGELSGYEESP
-1028 WSENKKVDATAIKK
+1028 WNSDKVDSEAIKK
-1042 IVLSGKVVAP
+1042 IVLAGKVVAP
-1052 ENSFLLFSGNTSA
+1052 EDSAYLFSSDLTGSKYLN
-1065 DKPTNVTEIEG
+1065 NLTEIEG
-1076 LSQLD
+1076 LNQLD

-1086 DMSKMFKGMSSITSL
+1086 NMREMFKEMSNLTSLDVSSFDTSKVTDMSYMFYRNGVTSL
-1101 DVSGFDTSKVTN
+1101 DVSGFDTSKVTVMSYMFLGMKN
-1113 MQHMFSGMSSVTSLD
+1113 ITNLDVNGWNTSNVTSMYGMFSGMSSVTSLD
-1128 VSGFDTSNV
+1128 VSGFDTCNV
-1137 TDMANMF
+1137 TTMREMF
-1144 RGMSSVTSLDLS
+1144 REMGNLTSLDLS

-1164 DMSDMFLKAPL
+1164 TMGSMFKNTPL
-1175 KKLILGNHFKAVGDT
+1175 AKLTLGDHFKAVGDT

-1344 TGTYTGDIHKGKL
+1344 TGTYTGGIHKGKL

-1492 GVTIQTPTAEINE
+1492 DVTIQTPTAEINE
-1505 LTYKLGTQTIKGAY
+1505 LTYKIGTQTIKGAY

>member
-28 GIAPTMALADTLTP
+28 GIAPTMALADTLTQ

-55 AKEAIDQTIQNVTEP
+55 AKEVIDQTIQNVTDP

-77 TTTASDSLATT
+77 TTTTSDSLATT
-88 EEAADETTENTQE
+88 DEATDDTQD
-101 QAIEQEQATAATAE
+101 QATAATAE

-149 SYTFDENTGVL
+149 PYTFDENTGVL
-160 TIGAGELSGNE
+160 TIGAGELSGYK
-171 ESPWNSGTVNLEAI
+171 ESPWYGNKKVEPKAI
-185 KKIVLSGKVVAPENS
+185 KKIVLSGKVVAPKDSER
-200 KFLFS
+200 LFC
-205 TSTSGKDLTN
+205 N
-215 VTEIE
+215 VNFNNLTEIE
-220 GLSQLDTSKVTAMSY
+220 GLSQLDTSNVTSMVSMFSTLSSLTSLDVSGFDTSNVTTMENMFYDISSIKSLDVSGFDTSNVTNMKSMFQSLSSLTSLDVSGFDTNKVTDMTKMFSGLSSVTSLDVSGFDTSNVTNMSNMFSGLSNLTSLDVSSFDTSNVTTMGY
-235 MFYGMSSVTSLDVSS
+235 MFGDMSNITSLDVSGFDTSNVTTMSNMFYNMKSVTSLDVSSFDTSNVTTMFAMFAGMSSVTSLDVSS
-250 FDTSKVTTMDYMFKG
+250 FDTSKVTTMSYMFDD
-265 MSRLTS
+265 MSNITS

-281 VTEMSKMF
+281 VTTMSYMF
-289 ADTPLKK
+289 ADTSPKK

-302 FKFVGVEGSL
+302 FKFVEKNGSYAGL

-325 YTAEDFMKNYGTG
+325 YTAKDFMKNYGTG
-338 DLTAGTYVSVEIG
+338 DLTAGTYVS
-351 TWGTSPYNFDETTG
+351 
-365 TLTIEAGEL
+365 
-374 SGYKESPWSENK
+374 
-386 KVDAKAI
+386 
-393 KKIVLSG
+393 
-400 KVVAPENSFLLFSGN
+400 
-415 TSADKPTNV
+415 
-424 TEIEGLSQLDT
+424 
-435 SNVTD
+435 
-440 MSKMFKG
+440 
-447 MSSIT
+447 
-452 SLDVSGFDT
+452 
-461 SKVTNMQ
+461 
-468 HMFSGMSSVTSL
+468 
-480 DLSNFDTSKV
+480 
-490 TNMNYMFADTP
+490 
-501 LKKLILGD
+501 
-509 TFKFVGGAGALT
+509 
-521 STWMREDGKGTFY
+521 
-534 SAADFMKNYGTGDLT
+534 
-549 AGTYVSV
+549 
-556 ETDTWGT
+556 
-563 SPYMFDEDTGTL
+563 
-575 TIGAGKLSGY
+575 
-585 KESPW
+585 
-590 SSDKVDS
+590 
-597 KAIKKIVLSGKVV
+597 
-610 APENS
+610 
-615 MSLFSGKDT
+615 
-624 NHELTNVTEIEG
+624 
-636 LSQLDTSKVKN
+636 
-647 MSWMFCGLS
+647 
-656 SVTSLDISGFDTS
+656 
-669 NVTDMACM
+669 
-677 FYGMNSITSLE
+677 
-688 VSSFDTSN
+688 
-696 VKDMQKM
+696 
-703 FRHMSSVTSLDLSN
+703 
-717 FDTSEVTTMNYMFA
+717 
-731 DTPLK
+731 
-736 KLILGDT
+736 
-743 FKFVDGTGALT
+743 
-754 SAWKR
+754 
-759 EDGKGKAYT
+759 
-768 ADDFIKN
+768 
-775 YGTGDLTAGTY
+775 
-786 VSATGWWGTSP
+786 ATGLWGTSP

-809 EAGELSGYAESP
+809 EAGELSGYEESP
-821 WNSGTVDIEAIKKI
+821 WNSGTVDIE
-835 VLSGKVV
+835 
-842 APENSNYLFSTST
+842 
-855 ANNDLTNVTEIEGL
+855 
-869 SQLDTSNVTDMRYM
+869 
-883 FFGMSSVTGLD
+883 
-894 VSSFDTS
+894 
-901 NVTNMYD
+901 
-908 MFYNLSRVTSLDV
+908 
-921 SGFDTSN
+921 
-928 VTSMPYMFT
+928 
-937 NTSLKKL
+937 
-944 TLGDTFKFVNG
+944 
-955 EGDLTS
+955 
-961 AWKREDGKGTFYSA
+961 
-975 KDFMKNYGT
+975 
-984 GDLTAGTYV
+984 
-993 SVETGTWGTSPYTFD
+993 
-1008 ENTGVLT
+1008 
-1015 IGAGELSSYKESP
+1015 
-1028 WSENKKVDATAIKK
+1028 AIKK

-1144 RGMSSVTSLDLS
+1144 RGMSSVTSLDVS
-1156 GFDTSKVT
+1156 GFDTSNVT
-1164 DMSDMFLKAPL
+1164 TMENMFYNISSVTSLDLSVFDTSNVTTMQDMFKDTPL
-1175 KKLILGNHFKAVGDT
+1175 AKLTLGDHFKAVGDT

-1344 TGTYTGDIHKGKL
+1344 TGSYTGDIHKGKL
-1357 VVNGEVISWGGT
+1357 VVNGEVVSWGGT

-1430 GSYTG
+1430 GNYTG

-1492 GVTIQTPTAEINE
+1492 DVTIQTPTAEINE

>member
-1 MSKKKLTAKRKK
+1 
-13 QLLTMFAVAGVMGNT
+13 MG
-28 GIAPTMALADTLTP
+28 
-42 TAETATEQ
+42 
-50 TQANE
+50 
-55 AKEAIDQTIQNVTEP
+55 
-70 LVNPTDS
+70 
-77 TTTASDSLATT
+77 
-88 EEAADETTENTQE
+88 
-101 QAIEQEQATAATAE
+101 
-115 SEGDATNPTAE
+115 
-126 APKVAQKANV
+126 
-136 AAASKITGTWGTS
+136 
-149 SYTFDENTGVL
+149 
-160 TIGAGELSGNE
+160 
-171 ESPWNSGTVNLEAI
+171 
-185 KKIVLSGKVVAPENS
+185 
-200 KFLFS
+200 
-205 TSTSGKDLTN
+205 
-215 VTEIE
+215 
-220 GLSQLDTSKVTAMSY
+220 Y
-235 MFYGMSSVTSLDVSS
+235 MFKGMGSVTSLDLSN
-250 FDTSKVTTMDYMFKG
+250 FDTSNVTDMTDMFFG
-265 MSRLTS
+265 TS
-271 LDVSG
+271 
-276 FDTSK
+276 
-281 VTEMSKMF
+281 
-289 ADTPLKK
+289 LKK

-302 FKFVGVEGSL
+302 FKFVAGKGAL

-325 YTAEDFMKNYGTG
+325 YTAADFMKNYGTG

-374 SGYKESPWSENK
+374 SG
-386 KVDAKAI
+386 
-393 KKIVLSG
+393 
-400 KVVAPENSFLLFSGN
+400 
-415 TSADKPTNV
+415 
-424 TEIEGLSQLDT
+424 
-435 SNVTD
+435 
-440 MSKMFKG
+440 
-447 MSSIT
+447 
-452 SLDVSGFDT
+452 
-461 SKVTNMQ
+461 
-468 HMFSGMSSVTSL
+468 
-480 DLSNFDTSKV
+480 
-490 TNMNYMFADTP
+490 
-501 LKKLILGD
+501 
-509 TFKFVGGAGALT
+509 FV
-521 STWMREDGKGTFY
+521 
-534 SAADFMKNYGTGDLT
+534 
-549 AGTYVSV
+549 
-556 ETDTWGT
+556 
-563 SPYMFDEDTGTL
+563 
-575 TIGAGKLSGY
+575 
-585 KESPW
+585 
-590 SSDKVDS
+590 
-597 KAIKKIVLSGKVV
+597 
-610 APENS
+610 
-615 MSLFSGKDT
+615 
-624 NHELTNVTEIEG
+624 
-636 LSQLDTSKVKN
+636 
-647 MSWMFCGLS
+647 
-656 SVTSLDISGFDTS
+656 
-669 NVTDMACM
+669 
-677 FYGMNSITSLE
+677 
-688 VSSFDTSN
+688 
-696 VKDMQKM
+696 
-703 FRHMSSVTSLDLSN
+703 
-717 FDTSEVTTMNYMFA
+717 
-731 DTPLK
+731 
-736 KLILGDT
+736 
-743 FKFVDGTGALT
+743 
-754 SAWKR
+754 
-759 EDGKGKAYT
+759 
-768 ADDFIKN
+768 
-775 YGTGDLTAGTY
+775 
-786 VSATGWWGTSP
+786 
-797 YNFDENTGTLTI
+797 
-809 EAGELSGYAESP
+809 
-821 WNSGTVDIEAIKKI
+821 
-835 VLSGKVV
+835 
-842 APENSNYLFSTST
+842 
-855 ANNDLTNVTEIEGL
+855 
-869 SQLDTSNVTDMRYM
+869 
-883 FFGMSSVTGLD
+883 
-894 VSSFDTS
+894 
-901 NVTNMYD
+901 
-908 MFYNLSRVTSLDV
+908 
-921 SGFDTSN
+921 
-928 VTSMPYMFT
+928 
-937 NTSLKKL
+937 
-944 TLGDTFKFVNG
+944 
-955 EGDLTS
+955 
-961 AWKREDGKGTFYSA
+961 
-975 KDFMKNYGT
+975 
-984 GDLTAGTYV
+984 
-993 SVETGTWGTSPYTFD
+993 
-1008 ENTGVLT
+1008 
-1015 IGAGELSSYKESP
+1015 ESP

-1144 RGMSSVTSLDLS
+1144 RGMSSVTSLDVS
-1156 GFDTSKVT
+1156 GFDTSNVT
-1164 DMSDMFLKAPL
+1164 TMENMFYNISSVTSLDLSVFDTSNVTTMQDMFKDTPL
-1175 KKLILGNHFKAVGDT
+1175 AKLTLGDHFKAVGDT
-1190 GLSAPKA
+1190 KLSAPKA
-1197 LNDGDQLTGNWIRE
+1197 LNEGDQLTGNWIRE

-1266 SLGRLTVNGKV
+1266 SLGRLIVNGKV

-1430 GSYTG
+1430 GNYTG

-1492 GVTIQTPTAEINE
+1492 DVTIQTPTAEINE
-1505 LTYKLGTQTIKGAY
+1505 LTYKIGTQTIKGAY

>member
-1 MSKKKLTAKRKK
+1 
-13 QLLTMFAVAGVMGNT
+13 MFAVAGVMGNT

-55 AKEAIDQTIQNVTEP
+55 AKEVIDQTIQNVTDP

-88 EEAADETTENTQE
+88 DETTDDTQD
-101 QAIEQEQATAATAE
+101 QATEQEQATAPTAE

-126 APKVAQKANV
+126 APKVAKKANV
-136 AAASKITGTWGTS
+136 VAAS
-149 SYTFDENTGVL
+149 
-160 TIGAGELSGNE
+160 
-171 ESPWNSGTVNLEAI
+171 
-185 KKIVLSGKVVAPENS
+185 
-200 KFLFS
+200 
-205 TSTSGKDLTN
+205 
-215 VTEIE
+215 EI
-220 GLSQLDTSKVTAMSY
+220 
-235 MFYGMSSVTSLDVSS
+235 
-250 FDTSKVTTMDYMFKG
+250 
-265 MSRLTS
+265 
-271 LDVSG
+271 
-276 FDTSK
+276 
-281 VTEMSKMF
+281 
-289 ADTPLKK
+289 
-296 LILGDT
+296 
-302 FKFVGVEGSL
+302 
-312 TSAWKREDGKGKA
+312 
-325 YTAEDFMKNYGTG
+325 
-338 DLTAGTYVSVEIG
+338 
-351 TWGTSPYNFDETTG
+351 
-365 TLTIEAGEL
+365 
-374 SGYKESPWSENK
+374 
-386 KVDAKAI
+386 
-393 KKIVLSG
+393 
-400 KVVAPENSFLLFSGN
+400 
-415 TSADKPTNV
+415 
-424 TEIEGLSQLDT
+424 
-435 SNVTD
+435 
-440 MSKMFKG
+440 
-447 MSSIT
+447 
-452 SLDVSGFDT
+452 
-461 SKVTNMQ
+461 
-468 HMFSGMSSVTSL
+468 
-480 DLSNFDTSKV
+480 
-490 TNMNYMFADTP
+490 
-501 LKKLILGD
+501 
-509 TFKFVGGAGALT
+509 
-521 STWMREDGKGTFY
+521 
-534 SAADFMKNYGTGDLT
+534 
-549 AGTYVSV
+549 
-556 ETDTWGT
+556 
-563 SPYMFDEDTGTL
+563 
-575 TIGAGKLSGY
+575 
-585 KESPW
+585 
-590 SSDKVDS
+590 
-597 KAIKKIVLSGKVV
+597 
-610 APENS
+610 
-615 MSLFSGKDT
+615 
-624 NHELTNVTEIEG
+624 
-636 LSQLDTSKVKN
+636 
-647 MSWMFCGLS
+647 
-656 SVTSLDISGFDTS
+656 
-669 NVTDMACM
+669 
-677 FYGMNSITSLE
+677 
-688 VSSFDTSN
+688 
-696 VKDMQKM
+696 
-703 FRHMSSVTSLDLSN
+703 
-717 FDTSEVTTMNYMFA
+717 
-731 DTPLK
+731 
-736 KLILGDT
+736 
-743 FKFVDGTGALT
+743 
-754 SAWKR
+754 
-759 EDGKGKAYT
+759 
-768 ADDFIKN
+768 
-775 YGTGDLTAGTY
+775 
-786 VSATGWWGTSP
+786 
-797 YNFDENTGTLTI
+797 
-809 EAGELSGYAESP
+809 
-821 WNSGTVDIEAIKKI
+821 
-835 VLSGKVV
+835 
-842 APENSNYLFSTST
+842 
-855 ANNDLTNVTEIEGL
+855 
-869 SQLDTSNVTDMRYM
+869 
-883 FFGMSSVTGLD
+883 
-894 VSSFDTS
+894 
-901 NVTNMYD
+901 
-908 MFYNLSRVTSLDV
+908 
-921 SGFDTSN
+921 
-928 VTSMPYMFT
+928 
-937 NTSLKKL
+937 
-944 TLGDTFKFVNG
+944 
-955 EGDLTS
+955 
-961 AWKREDGKGTFYSA
+961 
-975 KDFMKNYGT
+975 
-984 GDLTAGTYV
+984 
-993 SVETGTWGTSPYTFD
+993 TGTWGTSPYTFD

-1015 IGAGELSSYKESP
+1015 IGAGELSGYTESP
-1028 WSENKKVDATAIKK
+1028 WSENKNVDAEAIKK

-1052 ENSFLLFSGNTSA
+1052 KNSRLLFSGNTPA
-1065 DKPTNVTEIEG
+1065 EKLTNVTEIEG

-1086 DMSKMFKGMSSITSL
+1086 DMWKMFKDMSSI
-1101 DVSGFDTSKVTN
+1101 
-1113 MQHMFSGMSSVTSLD
+1113 TSLD

-1144 RGMSSVTSLDLS
+1144 RGMSSVTSLDVS
-1156 GFDTSKVT
+1156 GFDTSNVT
-1164 DMSDMFLKAPL
+1164 TMQDMFKDTPL
-1175 KKLILGNHFKAVGDT
+1175 AKLTLGDHFKAVGDT
-1190 GLSAPKA
+1190 KLSAPKA
-1197 LNDGDQLTGNWIRE
+1197 LNEGDQLTGNWIRE

-1303 VVLDGY
+1303 VVLNGY

-1344 TGTYTGDIHKGKL
+1344 TGSYTGDIHKGKL

-1430 GSYTG
+1430 GNYTG

-1492 GVTIQTPTAEINE
+1492 DVTIQTPTAEINE
-1505 LTYKLGTQTIKGAY
+1505 LTYKIGTQTIKGAY

>member
-55 AKEAIDQTIQNVTEP
+55 AKEVIDQTIQNVTDP

-88 EEAADETTENTQE
+88 DETTDDTQD
-101 QAIEQEQATAATAE
+101 QATEQEQATAPTAE

-126 APKVAQKANV
+126 APKVAKKANV
-136 AAASKITGTWGTS
+136 VAASEITGTWGTS
-149 SYTFDENTGVL
+149 PYTFDENTGVL
-160 TIGAGELSGNE
+160 TIGAGELSGYT
-171 ESPWNSGTVNLEAI
+171 ESPWSENKNVDAEAI
-185 KKIVLSGKVVAPENS
+185 KKIVLSGKVVAPKNSRLLFSGNTPAEKLTNVTEIEGLSQLDTSNVTDMWKMFKDMSSITSLDVSGFDTSNVTDMRSMFYGMSSVTSLDVSNFDTSKVTFMSYMFADAPLKKLTLGDTFKFVEANASLTSAWKREDGKGTFYSAEDFMKNYGTGDLTAGTYVSVETDTWGTSPYMFDKDTGTLTIGAGELSGYKESPWSSNKVDNKAIKKIVLAGKVVAPENS
-200 KFLFS
+200 NYLFS
-205 TSTSGKDLTN
+205 TSTVGKDLTN

-220 GLSQLDTSKVTAMSY
+220 GLSQLDTSNVTDMSY
-235 MFYGMSSVTSLDVSS
+235 MFFGMSSVTSLDVSS
-250 FDTSKVTTMDYMFKG
+250 FDTSNVTTMSYMFYGMSSVTGLDVSNFDTSNVTTMGYMFKG
-265 MSRLTS
+265 MGSVTS
-271 LDVSG
+271 LDLSN
-276 FDTSK
+276 FDTSN
-281 VTEMSKMF
+281 VTDMTDMF
-289 ADTPLKK
+289 FGTSLKK

-302 FKFVGVEGSL
+302 FKFVAGKGAL

-325 YTAEDFMKNYGTG
+325 YTAADFMKNYGTG

-374 SGYKESPWSENK
+374 SG
-386 KVDAKAI
+386 
-393 KKIVLSG
+393 
-400 KVVAPENSFLLFSGN
+400 
-415 TSADKPTNV
+415 
-424 TEIEGLSQLDT
+424 
-435 SNVTD
+435 
-440 MSKMFKG
+440 
-447 MSSIT
+447 
-452 SLDVSGFDT
+452 
-461 SKVTNMQ
+461 
-468 HMFSGMSSVTSL
+468 
-480 DLSNFDTSKV
+480 
-490 TNMNYMFADTP
+490 
-501 LKKLILGD
+501 
-509 TFKFVGGAGALT
+509 FV
-521 STWMREDGKGTFY
+521 
-534 SAADFMKNYGTGDLT
+534 
-549 AGTYVSV
+549 
-556 ETDTWGT
+556 
-563 SPYMFDEDTGTL
+563 
-575 TIGAGKLSGY
+575 
-585 KESPW
+585 
-590 SSDKVDS
+590 
-597 KAIKKIVLSGKVV
+597 
-610 APENS
+610 
-615 MSLFSGKDT
+615 
-624 NHELTNVTEIEG
+624 
-636 LSQLDTSKVKN
+636 
-647 MSWMFCGLS
+647 
-656 SVTSLDISGFDTS
+656 
-669 NVTDMACM
+669 
-677 FYGMNSITSLE
+677 
-688 VSSFDTSN
+688 
-696 VKDMQKM
+696 
-703 FRHMSSVTSLDLSN
+703 
-717 FDTSEVTTMNYMFA
+717 
-731 DTPLK
+731 
-736 KLILGDT
+736 
-743 FKFVDGTGALT
+743 
-754 SAWKR
+754 
-759 EDGKGKAYT
+759 
-768 ADDFIKN
+768 
-775 YGTGDLTAGTY
+775 
-786 VSATGWWGTSP
+786 
-797 YNFDENTGTLTI
+797 
-809 EAGELSGYAESP
+809 
-821 WNSGTVDIEAIKKI
+821 
-835 VLSGKVV
+835 
-842 APENSNYLFSTST
+842 
-855 ANNDLTNVTEIEGL
+855 
-869 SQLDTSNVTDMRYM
+869 
-883 FFGMSSVTGLD
+883 
-894 VSSFDTS
+894 
-901 NVTNMYD
+901 
-908 MFYNLSRVTSLDV
+908 
-921 SGFDTSN
+921 
-928 VTSMPYMFT
+928 
-937 NTSLKKL
+937 
-944 TLGDTFKFVNG
+944 
-955 EGDLTS
+955 
-961 AWKREDGKGTFYSA
+961 
-975 KDFMKNYGT
+975 
-984 GDLTAGTYV
+984 
-993 SVETGTWGTSPYTFD
+993 
-1008 ENTGVLT
+1008 
-1015 IGAGELSSYKESP
+1015 ESP

-1144 RGMSSVTSLDLS
+1144 RGMSSVTSLDVS
-1156 GFDTSKVT
+1156 GFDTSNVT
-1164 DMSDMFLKAPL
+1164 TMENMFYNISSVTSLDLSVFDTSNVTTMQDMFKDTPL
-1175 KKLILGNHFKAVGDT
+1175 AKLTLGDHFKAVGDT
-1190 GLSAPKA
+1190 KLSAPKA
-1197 LNDGDQLTGNWIRE
+1197 LNEGDQLTGNWIRE

-1492 GVTIQTPTAEINE
+1492 DVTIQTPTAEINE
-1505 LTYKLGTQTIKGAY
+1505 LTYKIGTQTIKGAY

>member
-1 MSKKKLTAKRKK
+1 
-13 QLLTMFAVAGVMGNT
+13 
-28 GIAPTMALADTLTP
+28 
-42 TAETATEQ
+42 
-50 TQANE
+50 
-55 AKEAIDQTIQNVTEP
+55 
-70 LVNPTDS
+70 
-77 TTTASDSLATT
+77 
-88 EEAADETTENTQE
+88 
-101 QAIEQEQATAATAE
+101 
-115 SEGDATNPTAE
+115 
-126 APKVAQKANV
+126 
-136 AAASKITGTWGTS
+136 
-149 SYTFDENTGVL
+149 
-160 TIGAGELSGNE
+160 
-171 ESPWNSGTVNLEAI
+171 
-185 KKIVLSGKVVAPENS
+185 
-200 KFLFS
+200 
-205 TSTSGKDLTN
+205 
-215 VTEIE
+215 
-220 GLSQLDTSKVTAMSY
+220 
-235 MFYGMSSVTSLDVSS
+235 MSSLTSLDLSN
-250 FDTSKVTTMDYMFKG
+250 FDTSKVTDMG
-265 MSRLTS
+265 
-271 LDVSG
+271 G
-276 FDTSK
+276 
-281 VTEMSKMF
+281 MF

-302 FKFVGVEGSL
+302 FKFVESDSENAKL
-312 TSAWKREDGKGKA
+312 TSAWKRADGKGKV
-325 YTAEDFMKNYGTG
+325 YT
-338 DLTAGTYVSVEIG
+338 
-351 TWGTSPYNFDETTG
+351 
-365 TLTIEAGEL
+365 
-374 SGYKESPWSENK
+374 
-386 KVDAKAI
+386 
-393 KKIVLSG
+393 
-400 KVVAPENSFLLFSGN
+400 
-415 TSADKPTNV
+415 
-424 TEIEGLSQLDT
+424 
-435 SNVTD
+435 
-440 MSKMFKG
+440 
-447 MSSIT
+447 
-452 SLDVSGFDT
+452 
-461 SKVTNMQ
+461 
-468 HMFSGMSSVTSL
+468 
-480 DLSNFDTSKV
+480 
-490 TNMNYMFADTP
+490 
-501 LKKLILGD
+501 
-509 TFKFVGGAGALT
+509 
-521 STWMREDGKGTFY
+521 
-534 SAADFMKNYGTGDLT
+534 AADFMN
-549 AGTYVSV
+549 
-556 ETDTWGT
+556 
-563 SPYMFDEDTGTL
+563 
-575 TIGAGKLSGY
+575 
-585 KESPW
+585 
-590 SSDKVDS
+590 
-597 KAIKKIVLSGKVV
+597 
-610 APENS
+610 
-615 MSLFSGKDT
+615 
-624 NHELTNVTEIEG
+624 
-636 LSQLDTSKVKN
+636 
-647 MSWMFCGLS
+647 
-656 SVTSLDISGFDTS
+656 
-669 NVTDMACM
+669 
-677 FYGMNSITSLE
+677 
-688 VSSFDTSN
+688 
-696 VKDMQKM
+696 
-703 FRHMSSVTSLDLSN
+703 
-717 FDTSEVTTMNYMFA
+717 
-731 DTPLK
+731 
-736 KLILGDT
+736 
-743 FKFVDGTGALT
+743 
-754 SAWKR
+754 
-759 EDGKGKAYT
+759 
-768 ADDFIKN
+768 N

-809 EAGELSGYAESP
+809 EAGELSGYEKSP
-821 WNSGTVDIEAIKKI
+821 WNSGTVDYEAIKKI

-842 APENSNYLFSTST
+842 APKYSGYLFSST
-855 ANNDLTNVTEIEGL
+855 YTGKQLKNVTEIEGL
-869 SQLDTSNVTDMRYM
+869 SQLDTSNVTDMRCM
-883 FFGMSSVTGLD
+883 FSDMRSVI
-894 VSSFDTS
+894 
-901 NVTNMYD
+901 N
-908 MFYNLSRVTSLDV
+908 LDV

-928 VTSMPYMFT
+928 VTGMYTMFQGLSRV
-937 NTSLKKL
+937 TSLDLSNFDTHKVTDMRDMFVDTPLKKL
-944 TLGDTFKFVNG
+944 ILGDTFKFVESGSENAK
-955 EGDLTS
+955 LTS
-961 AWKREDGKGTFYSA
+961 AWKREDGTGKVYTA
-975 KDFMKNYGT
+975 EDFMKNYGT

-993 SVETGTWGTSPYTFD
+993 SVETGTWGTSPYMFD

-1015 IGAGELSSYKESP
+1015 IEAGELSSSAESP
-1028 WSENKKVDATAIKK
+1028 WNSDKVDSEAIKK
-1042 IVLSGKVVAP
+1042 IVLAGKVVAP
-1052 ENSFLLFSGNTSA
+1052 EDSAYLFSSDLTGSKYLN
-1065 DKPTNVTEIEG
+1065 NLTEIEG
-1076 LSQLD
+1076 LNQLD

-1086 DMSKMFKGMSSITSL
+1086 NMSYMFKEMSNLTSLDVSSFDTSKVTDMSYMFYRNGVTSL
-1101 DVSGFDTSKVTN
+1101 DVSGFDTSKVTV
-1113 MQHMFSGMSSVTSLD
+1113 MSYMFLGMKNITNLD
-1128 VSGFDTSNV
+1128 VNGWNTSNV
-1137 TDMANMF
+1137 TSMHGMF
-1144 RGMSSVTSLDLS
+1144 SGMSSVTSLDLS
-1156 GFDTSKVT
+1156 GFDTCNVTTMREMFREMGNLTSLDLSGFDTSNVT
-1164 DMSDMFLKAPL
+1164 DMSTMFYDMDNLTSLDVSSFDTSKVTTMGSMFKNTPL
-1175 KKLILGNHFKAVGDT
+1175 AKLTLGDHFKAVGDT

-1222 FMTNYGTGDL
+1222 FMANYGTGDL

-1331 DQVDTYKLGDSTI
+1331 DQVDIYKLGDSTI

-1357 VVNGEVISWGGT
+1357 VVNGEVVSWGGT

-1505 LTYKLGTQTIKGAY
+1505 LTYKIGTQTIKGAY

>member
-55 AKEAIDQTIQNVTEP
+55 AKEVIDQTIQNVTDP

-77 TTTASDSLATT
+77 TTTTSDSLATT
-88 EEAADETTENTQE
+88 DEATDETTENTQE
-101 QAIEQEQATAATAE
+101 QAKEQEQATAATAE

-126 APKVAQKANV
+126 APKVAKKANV
-136 AAASKITGTWGTS
+136 VAASEITGTWGTS
-149 SYTFDENTGVL
+149 PYTFDENTGVL
-160 TIGAGELSGNE
+160 TIGAGELSGYT
-171 ESPWNSGTVNLEAI
+171 ESPWSENKNVDAEAI
-185 KKIVLSGKVVAPENS
+185 KKIVLSGKVVAPKNSRLLFSGNTPAEKLTNVTEIEGLSQLDTSNVTDMWKMFKDMSSITSLGVSGFDTSNVTDMRSMFYGMSSVTSLDVSNFDTSKVTFMSYMFADAPLKKLTLGDTFKFVEANASLTSAWKREDGKGTFYSAEDFMKNYGTGDLTAGTYVSVETDTWGTSPYMFDKDTGTLTIGAGELSGYKESPWSSNKVDNKAIKKIVLAGKVVAPENS
-200 KFLFS
+200 NYLFS
-205 TSTSGKDLTN
+205 TSTVGKDLTN

-220 GLSQLDTSKVTAMSY
+220 GLSQLDTSNVTDMSY
-235 MFYGMSSVTSLDVSS
+235 MFFGMSSVTSLDVSS
-250 FDTSKVTTMDYMFKG
+250 FDTSNVTTMSYMFYGMSSVTGLDVSNFDTSNVTTMGYMFKG
-265 MSRLTS
+265 MGSVTS
-271 LDVSG
+271 LDLSN
-276 FDTSK
+276 FDTSN
-281 VTEMSKMF
+281 VTDMTDMF
-289 ADTPLKK
+289 FGTSLKK

-302 FKFVGVEGSL
+302 FKFVAGKGAL

-325 YTAEDFMKNYGTG
+325 YTAADFMKNYGTG

-374 SGYKESPWSENK
+374 SG
-386 KVDAKAI
+386 
-393 KKIVLSG
+393 
-400 KVVAPENSFLLFSGN
+400 
-415 TSADKPTNV
+415 
-424 TEIEGLSQLDT
+424 
-435 SNVTD
+435 
-440 MSKMFKG
+440 
-447 MSSIT
+447 
-452 SLDVSGFDT
+452 
-461 SKVTNMQ
+461 
-468 HMFSGMSSVTSL
+468 
-480 DLSNFDTSKV
+480 
-490 TNMNYMFADTP
+490 
-501 LKKLILGD
+501 
-509 TFKFVGGAGALT
+509 FV
-521 STWMREDGKGTFY
+521 
-534 SAADFMKNYGTGDLT
+534 
-549 AGTYVSV
+549 
-556 ETDTWGT
+556 
-563 SPYMFDEDTGTL
+563 
-575 TIGAGKLSGY
+575 
-585 KESPW
+585 
-590 SSDKVDS
+590 
-597 KAIKKIVLSGKVV
+597 
-610 APENS
+610 
-615 MSLFSGKDT
+615 
-624 NHELTNVTEIEG
+624 
-636 LSQLDTSKVKN
+636 
-647 MSWMFCGLS
+647 
-656 SVTSLDISGFDTS
+656 
-669 NVTDMACM
+669 
-677 FYGMNSITSLE
+677 
-688 VSSFDTSN
+688 
-696 VKDMQKM
+696 
-703 FRHMSSVTSLDLSN
+703 
-717 FDTSEVTTMNYMFA
+717 
-731 DTPLK
+731 
-736 KLILGDT
+736 
-743 FKFVDGTGALT
+743 
-754 SAWKR
+754 
-759 EDGKGKAYT
+759 
-768 ADDFIKN
+768 
-775 YGTGDLTAGTY
+775 
-786 VSATGWWGTSP
+786 
-797 YNFDENTGTLTI
+797 
-809 EAGELSGYAESP
+809 
-821 WNSGTVDIEAIKKI
+821 
-835 VLSGKVV
+835 
-842 APENSNYLFSTST
+842 
-855 ANNDLTNVTEIEGL
+855 
-869 SQLDTSNVTDMRYM
+869 
-883 FFGMSSVTGLD
+883 
-894 VSSFDTS
+894 
-901 NVTNMYD
+901 
-908 MFYNLSRVTSLDV
+908 
-921 SGFDTSN
+921 
-928 VTSMPYMFT
+928 
-937 NTSLKKL
+937 
-944 TLGDTFKFVNG
+944 
-955 EGDLTS
+955 
-961 AWKREDGKGTFYSA
+961 
-975 KDFMKNYGT
+975 
-984 GDLTAGTYV
+984 
-993 SVETGTWGTSPYTFD
+993 
-1008 ENTGVLT
+1008 
-1015 IGAGELSSYKESP
+1015 ESP

-1113 MQHMFSGMSSVTSLD
+1113 MQHMFSGMSSITSLDVSGFDTSKVTNMQHMFSGMSSITSLD

-1144 RGMSSVTSLDLS
+1144 RGMSSVTSLDVS
-1156 GFDTSKVT
+1156 GFDTSNVT
-1164 DMSDMFLKAPL
+1164 TMENMFYNISSVTSLDLSVFDTSNVTTMQDMFKDTPL
-1175 KKLILGNHFKAVGDT
+1175 AKLTLGDHFKAVGDT
-1190 GLSAPKA
+1190 KLSAPKA
-1197 LNDGDQLTGNWIRE
+1197 LNEGDQLTGNWIRE

-1277 VSWGGSFK
+1277 VSWDGSFK

-1430 GSYTG
+1430 GNYTG

-1492 GVTIQTPTAEINE
+1492 DVTIQTPTAEINE
-1505 LTYKLGTQTIKGAY
+1505 LTYKIGTQTIKGAY

>member
-1 MSKKKLTAKRKK
+1 
-13 QLLTMFAVAGVMGNT
+13 MFAVAGVMGNT

-50 TQANE
+50 IQANE
-55 AKEAIDQTIQNVTEP
+55 AKEVIDQTIQNVTDP

-88 EEAADETTENTQE
+88 DETTDDTQD
-101 QAIEQEQATAATAE
+101 QATEQEQATAPTAE

-126 APKVAQKANV
+126 APKVAKKANV
-136 AAASKITGTWGTS
+136 VAASEITGTWGTS
-149 SYTFDENTGVL
+149 PYTFDENTGVL
-160 TIGAGELSGNE
+160 TIGAGELSGYT
-171 ESPWNSGTVNLEAI
+171 ESPWSENKNVDAEAI
-185 KKIVLSGKVVAPENS
+185 KKIVLSGKVVAPKNSRLLFSGNTPAEKLTNVTEIEGLSQLDTSNVTDMWKMFKDMSSITSLDVSGFDTSNVTDMRSMFYGMSSVTSLDVSNFDTSKVTFMSYMFADAPLKKLTLGDTFKFVEANASLTSAWKREDGKGTFYSAEDFMKNYGTGDLTAGTYVSVETDTWGTSPYMFDKDTGTLTIGAGELSGYKESPWSSNKVDNKAIKKIVLAGKVVAPENS
-200 KFLFS
+200 NYLFS
-205 TSTSGKDLTN
+205 TSTVGKDLTN

-220 GLSQLDTSKVTAMSY
+220 GLSQLDTSNVTDMSY
-235 MFYGMSSVTSLDVSS
+235 MFFGMSSVTSLDVSS
-250 FDTSKVTTMDYMFKG
+250 FDTSNVTTMSYMFYGMSSVTGLDVSNFDTSNVTTMGYMFKG
-265 MSRLTS
+265 MGSVTS
-271 LDVSG
+271 LDVSN
-276 FDTSK
+276 FDTSN
-281 VTEMSKMF
+281 VTDMTDMF
-289 ADTPLKK
+289 FGTSLKK

-302 FKFVGVEGSL
+302 FKFVAGKGAL

-325 YTAEDFMKNYGTG
+325 YTAADFMKNYGTG

-374 SGYKESPWSENK
+374 SG
-386 KVDAKAI
+386 
-393 KKIVLSG
+393 
-400 KVVAPENSFLLFSGN
+400 
-415 TSADKPTNV
+415 
-424 TEIEGLSQLDT
+424 
-435 SNVTD
+435 
-440 MSKMFKG
+440 
-447 MSSIT
+447 
-452 SLDVSGFDT
+452 
-461 SKVTNMQ
+461 
-468 HMFSGMSSVTSL
+468 
-480 DLSNFDTSKV
+480 
-490 TNMNYMFADTP
+490 
-501 LKKLILGD
+501 
-509 TFKFVGGAGALT
+509 FV
-521 STWMREDGKGTFY
+521 
-534 SAADFMKNYGTGDLT
+534 
-549 AGTYVSV
+549 
-556 ETDTWGT
+556 
-563 SPYMFDEDTGTL
+563 
-575 TIGAGKLSGY
+575 
-585 KESPW
+585 
-590 SSDKVDS
+590 
-597 KAIKKIVLSGKVV
+597 
-610 APENS
+610 
-615 MSLFSGKDT
+615 
-624 NHELTNVTEIEG
+624 
-636 LSQLDTSKVKN
+636 
-647 MSWMFCGLS
+647 
-656 SVTSLDISGFDTS
+656 
-669 NVTDMACM
+669 
-677 FYGMNSITSLE
+677 
-688 VSSFDTSN
+688 
-696 VKDMQKM
+696 
-703 FRHMSSVTSLDLSN
+703 
-717 FDTSEVTTMNYMFA
+717 
-731 DTPLK
+731 
-736 KLILGDT
+736 
-743 FKFVDGTGALT
+743 
-754 SAWKR
+754 
-759 EDGKGKAYT
+759 
-768 ADDFIKN
+768 
-775 YGTGDLTAGTY
+775 
-786 VSATGWWGTSP
+786 
-797 YNFDENTGTLTI
+797 
-809 EAGELSGYAESP
+809 
-821 WNSGTVDIEAIKKI
+821 
-835 VLSGKVV
+835 
-842 APENSNYLFSTST
+842 
-855 ANNDLTNVTEIEGL
+855 
-869 SQLDTSNVTDMRYM
+869 
-883 FFGMSSVTGLD
+883 
-894 VSSFDTS
+894 
-901 NVTNMYD
+901 
-908 MFYNLSRVTSLDV
+908 
-921 SGFDTSN
+921 
-928 VTSMPYMFT
+928 
-937 NTSLKKL
+937 
-944 TLGDTFKFVNG
+944 
-955 EGDLTS
+955 
-961 AWKREDGKGTFYSA
+961 
-975 KDFMKNYGT
+975 
-984 GDLTAGTYV
+984 
-993 SVETGTWGTSPYTFD
+993 
-1008 ENTGVLT
+1008 
-1015 IGAGELSSYKESP
+1015 ESP

-1144 RGMSSVTSLDLS
+1144 RGMSSVTSLDVS
-1156 GFDTSKVT
+1156 GFDTSNVT
-1164 DMSDMFLKAPL
+1164 TMENMFYNISSVTSLDLSAFDTSNVTTMQDMFKDTPL
-1175 KKLILGNHFKAVGDT
+1175 AKLTLGDHFKAVGDT
-1190 GLSAPKA
+1190 KLSAPKA
-1197 LNDGDQLTGNWIRE
+1197 LNEGDQLTGNWIRE

-1277 VSWGGSFK
+1277 VSWDGSFK

-1430 GSYTG
+1430 GNYTG

-1492 GVTIQTPTAEINE
+1492 DVTIQTPTAEINE
-1505 LTYKLGTQTIKGAY
+1505 LTYKIGTQTIKGAY

>member
-1 MSKKKLTAKRKK
+1 M
-13 QLLTMFAVAGVMGNT
+13 
-28 GIAPTMALADTLTP
+28 
-42 TAETATEQ
+42 
-50 TQANE
+50 
-55 AKEAIDQTIQNVTEP
+55 TIE
-70 LVNPTDS
+70 
-77 TTTASDSLATT
+77 
-88 EEAADETTENTQE
+88 
-101 QAIEQEQATAATAE
+101 
-115 SEGDATNPTAE
+115 
-126 APKVAQKANV
+126 
-136 AAASKITGTWGTS
+136 
-149 SYTFDENTGVL
+149 
-160 TIGAGELSGNE
+160 AGELSGYE
-171 ESPWNSGTVNLEAI
+171 ESPWNSGTVDLEAI

-205 TSTSGKDLTN
+205 TSAGGKDLTN

-220 GLSQLDTSKVTAMSY
+220 GLSQMDTSNVTDMGY
-235 MFYGMSSVTSLDVSS
+235 MFYGMSSVTSLDISN
-250 FDTSKVTTMDYMFKG
+250 FDTSKVTSMNNMFYN
-265 MSRLTS
+265 
-271 LDVSG
+271 
-276 FDTSK
+276 
-281 VTEMSKMF
+281 
-289 ADTPLKK
+289 TPLKK

-302 FKFVGVEGSL
+302 FKFINGTEGLISG
-312 TSAWKREDGKGKA
+312 WKREDGKGK
-325 YTAEDFMKNYGTG
+325 
-338 DLTAGTYVSVEIG
+338 V
-351 TWGTSPYNFDETTG
+351 
-365 TLTIEAGEL
+365 
-374 SGYKESPWSENK
+374 
-386 KVDAKAI
+386 
-393 KKIVLSG
+393 
-400 KVVAPENSFLLFSGN
+400 
-415 TSADKPTNV
+415 
-424 TEIEGLSQLDT
+424 
-435 SNVTD
+435 
-440 MSKMFKG
+440 
-447 MSSIT
+447 
-452 SLDVSGFDT
+452 
-461 SKVTNMQ
+461 
-468 HMFSGMSSVTSL
+468 
-480 DLSNFDTSKV
+480 
-490 TNMNYMFADTP
+490 
-501 LKKLILGD
+501 
-509 TFKFVGGAGALT
+509 
-521 STWMREDGKGTFY
+521 
-534 SAADFMKNYGTGDLT
+534 
-549 AGTYVSV
+549 
-556 ETDTWGT
+556 
-563 SPYMFDEDTGTL
+563 
-575 TIGAGKLSGY
+575 
-585 KESPW
+585 
-590 SSDKVDS
+590 
-597 KAIKKIVLSGKVV
+597 
-610 APENS
+610 
-615 MSLFSGKDT
+615 
-624 NHELTNVTEIEG
+624 
-636 LSQLDTSKVKN
+636 
-647 MSWMFCGLS
+647 
-656 SVTSLDISGFDTS
+656 
-669 NVTDMACM
+669 
-677 FYGMNSITSLE
+677 
-688 VSSFDTSN
+688 
-696 VKDMQKM
+696 
-703 FRHMSSVTSLDLSN
+703 
-717 FDTSEVTTMNYMFA
+717 
-731 DTPLK
+731 
-736 KLILGDT
+736 
-743 FKFVDGTGALT
+743 
-754 SAWKR
+754 
-759 EDGKGKAYT
+759 YT
-768 ADDFIKN
+768 AD
-775 YGTGDLTAGTY
+775 
-786 VSATGWWGTSP
+786 
-797 YNFDENTGTLTI
+797 
-809 EAGELSGYAESP
+809 
-821 WNSGTVDIEAIKKI
+821 
-835 VLSGKVV
+835 
-842 APENSNYLFSTST
+842 
-855 ANNDLTNVTEIEGL
+855 
-869 SQLDTSNVTDMRYM
+869 
-883 FFGMSSVTGLD
+883 
-894 VSSFDTS
+894 
-901 NVTNMYD
+901 
-908 MFYNLSRVTSLDV
+908 
-921 SGFDTSN
+921 
-928 VTSMPYMFT
+928 
-937 NTSLKKL
+937 
-944 TLGDTFKFVNG
+944 
-955 EGDLTS
+955 
-961 AWKREDGKGTFYSA
+961 
-975 KDFMKNYGT
+975 DFMKNYGT

-1015 IGAGELSSYKESP
+1015 IGTGELSGSEESP
-1028 WSENKKVDATAIKK
+1028 WNTDKVDIKAIKK
-1042 IVLSGKVVAP
+1042 IVLAGKVVAP
-1052 ENSFLLFSGNTSA
+1052 ENASLLFTGTSNQG
-1065 DKPTNVTEIEG
+1065 DLTNVTEIEG

-1086 DMSKMFKGMSSITSL
+1086 SMLSMFNGL
-1101 DVSGFDTSKVTN
+1101 
-1113 MQHMFSGMSSVTSLD
+1113 SSVTNLD

-1137 TDMANMF
+1137 TDMTAMF
-1144 RGMSSVTSLDLS
+1144 KGMGSITSLDLS
-1156 GFDTSKVT
+1156 NFDTSKVT
-1164 DMSDMFLKAPL
+1164 DMDRMFNGMGSVKSLDVSGFDTSNVTTMQDMFKDTPL
-1175 KKLILGNHFKAVGDT
+1175 AKLTLGDHFKAVGDT

-1197 LNDGDQLTGNWIRE
+1197 LNEGDQLTGNWIRE

-1285 DGQFSYYVGVG
+1285 DGQFSYYVGAG

-1357 VVNGEVISWGGT
+1357 VVNGEVVSWDGT

-1405 QPVTIGE
+1405 QSVTIGE

-1430 GSYTG
+1430 GNYTG

>member
-1 MSKKKLTAKRKK
+1 M
-13 QLLTMFAVAGVMGNT
+13 
-28 GIAPTMALADTLTP
+28 
-42 TAETATEQ
+42 
-50 TQANE
+50 
-55 AKEAIDQTIQNVTEP
+55 
-70 LVNPTDS
+70 
-77 TTTASDSLATT
+77 
-88 EEAADETTENTQE
+88 
-101 QAIEQEQATAATAE
+101 
-115 SEGDATNPTAE
+115 
-126 APKVAQKANV
+126 
-136 AAASKITGTWGTS
+136 
-149 SYTFDENTGVL
+149 
-160 TIGAGELSGNE
+160 
-171 ESPWNSGTVNLEAI
+171 
-185 KKIVLSGKVVAPENS
+185 SGKVVAPEDS
-200 KFLFS
+200 RRLFS
-205 TSTSGKDLTN
+205 YSYLAN

-220 GLSQLDTSKVTAMSY
+220 GLSQLDTSNVTNMEY
-235 MFYGMSSVTSLDVSS
+235 MFHGMRSVTSLDVSG
-250 FDTSKVTTMDYMFKG
+250 FDTSNVTNMDAMFYS
-265 MSRLTS
+265 MSNVTS

-281 VTEMSKMF
+281 VTEMAFMFDSMSRLTSLDLNSFDTSKVTVMDSMFFGMQSLTSLDISGFDTSNVAYMGDMFRRMSSLTSLDLSNFDTSKVTDMGAMF

-302 FKFVGVEGSL
+302 FKFVESGSENAKL
-312 TSAWKREDGKGKA
+312 TSAWKRADGKGKV
-325 YTAEDFMKNYGTG
+325 YT
-338 DLTAGTYVSVEIG
+338 
-351 TWGTSPYNFDETTG
+351 
-365 TLTIEAGEL
+365 
-374 SGYKESPWSENK
+374 
-386 KVDAKAI
+386 
-393 KKIVLSG
+393 
-400 KVVAPENSFLLFSGN
+400 
-415 TSADKPTNV
+415 
-424 TEIEGLSQLDT
+424 
-435 SNVTD
+435 
-440 MSKMFKG
+440 
-447 MSSIT
+447 
-452 SLDVSGFDT
+452 
-461 SKVTNMQ
+461 
-468 HMFSGMSSVTSL
+468 
-480 DLSNFDTSKV
+480 
-490 TNMNYMFADTP
+490 
-501 LKKLILGD
+501 
-509 TFKFVGGAGALT
+509 
-521 STWMREDGKGTFY
+521 
-534 SAADFMKNYGTGDLT
+534 AADFM
-549 AGTYVSV
+549 
-556 ETDTWGT
+556 
-563 SPYMFDEDTGTL
+563 
-575 TIGAGKLSGY
+575 
-585 KESPW
+585 
-590 SSDKVDS
+590 
-597 KAIKKIVLSGKVV
+597 
-610 APENS
+610 
-615 MSLFSGKDT
+615 
-624 NHELTNVTEIEG
+624 
-636 LSQLDTSKVKN
+636 
-647 MSWMFCGLS
+647 
-656 SVTSLDISGFDTS
+656 
-669 NVTDMACM
+669 
-677 FYGMNSITSLE
+677 
-688 VSSFDTSN
+688 
-696 VKDMQKM
+696 
-703 FRHMSSVTSLDLSN
+703 
-717 FDTSEVTTMNYMFA
+717 
-731 DTPLK
+731 
-736 KLILGDT
+736 
-743 FKFVDGTGALT
+743 
-754 SAWKR
+754 
-759 EDGKGKAYT
+759 
-768 ADDFIKN
+768 KN

-809 EAGELSGYAESP
+809 EAGELSGYEKSP
-821 WNSGTVDIEAIKKI
+821 WNSGTVDYEAIKKI

-842 APENSNYLFSTST
+842 APKYSGYLFSST
-855 ANNDLTNVTEIEGL
+855 YTGKQLKNVTEIEGL
-869 SQLDTSNVTDMRYM
+869 SQLDTSNVTDMRCM
-883 FFGMSSVTGLD
+883 FSDMRSVINLD
-894 VSSFDTS
+894 VSGFDTS
-901 NVTNMYD
+901 NVTSMNYMFKNM
-908 MFYNLSRVTSLDV
+908 SSITSLDV

-928 VTSMPYMFT
+928 VTGMYTMFQGLSRV
-937 NTSLKKL
+937 TSLDLSNFDTHKVTDMRDMFVDTPLKKL
-944 TLGDTFKFVNG
+944 ILGDTFKFVESGSENAK
-955 EGDLTS
+955 LTS
-961 AWKREDGKGTFYSA
+961 AWKREDGTGKVYTA
-975 KDFMKNYGT
+975 EDFMKNYGT

-993 SVETGTWGTSPYTFD
+993 SVETGTWGTSPYMFD

-1015 IGAGELSSYKESP
+1015 IEAGELSGYEESP
-1028 WSENKKVDATAIKK
+1028 WNSDKVDSEAIKK
-1042 IVLSGKVVAP
+1042 IVLAGKVVVP
-1052 ENSFLLFSGNTSA
+1052 EDSSNLFSYSYL
-1065 DKPTNVTEIEG
+1065 KNVTEIDG

-1086 DMSKMFKGMSSITSL
+1086 DMREMFRGMNSITSL
-1101 DVSGFDTSKVTN
+1101 D
-1113 MQHMFSGMSSVTSLD
+1113 L
-1128 VSGFDTSNV
+1128 SGFDTSNV
-1137 TDMANMF
+1137 TDMYAMF
-1144 RGMSSVTSLDLS
+1144 YDMSNLTSLDLSNFDTSKVTDMSYMFEGMSSVTSLDLS

-1164 DMSDMFLKAPL
+1164 DMSDMFLIVPL
-1175 KKLILGNHFKAVGDT
+1175 KKLILGDHFKAVEDT
-1190 GLSAPKA
+1190 KLSAPKA

-1344 TGTYTGDIHKGKL
+1344 TGSYTGDIHKGKL

-1419 AHRVGISTVIE
+1419 AHRVGNSTVIE
-1430 GSYTG
+1430 GNYTG

-1505 LTYKLGTQTIKGAY
+1505 LTYKIGTQTIKGAY

>member
-1 MSKKKLTAKRKK
+1 
-13 QLLTMFAVAGVMGNT
+13 MFAVAGVMGNT

-55 AKEAIDQTIQNVTEP
+55 AKEVIDQTIQNVTDP

-88 EEAADETTENTQE
+88 DETTDDTQD
-101 QAIEQEQATAATAE
+101 QATEQEQATAPTAE

-126 APKVAQKANV
+126 APKVAKKANV
-136 AAASKITGTWGTS
+136 VAASEITGTWGTS
-149 SYTFDENTGVL
+149 PYTFDETTGVL
-160 TIGAGELSGNE
+160 TIGAGELSGYT
-171 ESPWNSGTVNLEAI
+171 ESPWSENKNVDAEAI
-185 KKIVLSGKVVAPENS
+185 KKIVLSGKVVAPKNSRLLFSGNTPAEKLTNVTEIEGLSQLDTSNVTDIWKMFKDMSSITSLDVSGFDTSNVTDMRSMFYGMSSVTSLDVSNFDTSKVTFMSYMFADAPLKKLTLGDTFKFVEANASLTSAWKREDGKGTFYSAEDFMKNYGTGDLTAGTYVSVETDTWGTSPYMFDKDTGTLTIGAGELSGYKESPWSSNKVDNKAIKKIVLAGKVVAPENS
-200 KFLFS
+200 NYLFS
-205 TSTSGKDLTN
+205 TSTVGKDLTN

-220 GLSQLDTSKVTAMSY
+220 GLSQLDTSNVTDMSY
-235 MFYGMSSVTSLDVSS
+235 MFFGMSSVTSLDVSS
-250 FDTSKVTTMDYMFKG
+250 FDTSNVTTMSYMFYGMSSVTGLDVSNFDTSNVTTMGYMFKG
-265 MSRLTS
+265 MGSVTS
-271 LDVSG
+271 LDLSN
-276 FDTSK
+276 FDTSN
-281 VTEMSKMF
+281 VTDMTDMF
-289 ADTPLKK
+289 FGTSLKK

-302 FKFVGVEGSL
+302 FKFVAGKGAL

-325 YTAEDFMKNYGTG
+325 YTAADFMKNYGTG

-374 SGYKESPWSENK
+374 SG
-386 KVDAKAI
+386 
-393 KKIVLSG
+393 
-400 KVVAPENSFLLFSGN
+400 
-415 TSADKPTNV
+415 
-424 TEIEGLSQLDT
+424 
-435 SNVTD
+435 
-440 MSKMFKG
+440 
-447 MSSIT
+447 
-452 SLDVSGFDT
+452 
-461 SKVTNMQ
+461 
-468 HMFSGMSSVTSL
+468 
-480 DLSNFDTSKV
+480 
-490 TNMNYMFADTP
+490 
-501 LKKLILGD
+501 
-509 TFKFVGGAGALT
+509 FV
-521 STWMREDGKGTFY
+521 
-534 SAADFMKNYGTGDLT
+534 
-549 AGTYVSV
+549 
-556 ETDTWGT
+556 
-563 SPYMFDEDTGTL
+563 
-575 TIGAGKLSGY
+575 
-585 KESPW
+585 
-590 SSDKVDS
+590 
-597 KAIKKIVLSGKVV
+597 
-610 APENS
+610 
-615 MSLFSGKDT
+615 
-624 NHELTNVTEIEG
+624 
-636 LSQLDTSKVKN
+636 
-647 MSWMFCGLS
+647 
-656 SVTSLDISGFDTS
+656 
-669 NVTDMACM
+669 
-677 FYGMNSITSLE
+677 
-688 VSSFDTSN
+688 
-696 VKDMQKM
+696 
-703 FRHMSSVTSLDLSN
+703 
-717 FDTSEVTTMNYMFA
+717 
-731 DTPLK
+731 
-736 KLILGDT
+736 
-743 FKFVDGTGALT
+743 
-754 SAWKR
+754 
-759 EDGKGKAYT
+759 
-768 ADDFIKN
+768 
-775 YGTGDLTAGTY
+775 
-786 VSATGWWGTSP
+786 
-797 YNFDENTGTLTI
+797 
-809 EAGELSGYAESP
+809 
-821 WNSGTVDIEAIKKI
+821 
-835 VLSGKVV
+835 
-842 APENSNYLFSTST
+842 
-855 ANNDLTNVTEIEGL
+855 
-869 SQLDTSNVTDMRYM
+869 
-883 FFGMSSVTGLD
+883 
-894 VSSFDTS
+894 
-901 NVTNMYD
+901 
-908 MFYNLSRVTSLDV
+908 
-921 SGFDTSN
+921 
-928 VTSMPYMFT
+928 
-937 NTSLKKL
+937 
-944 TLGDTFKFVNG
+944 
-955 EGDLTS
+955 
-961 AWKREDGKGTFYSA
+961 
-975 KDFMKNYGT
+975 
-984 GDLTAGTYV
+984 
-993 SVETGTWGTSPYTFD
+993 
-1008 ENTGVLT
+1008 
-1015 IGAGELSSYKESP
+1015 ESP

-1144 RGMSSVTSLDLS
+1144 RGMSSVTSLDVS
-1156 GFDTSKVT
+1156 GFDTSNVT
-1164 DMSDMFLKAPL
+1164 TMENMFYNISSVTSLDLSVFDTSNVTTMQDMFKDTPL
-1175 KKLILGNHFKAVGDT
+1175 AKLTLGDHFKAVGDT
-1190 GLSAPKA
+1190 KLSAPKA
-1197 LNDGDQLTGNWIRE
+1197 LNEGDQLTGNWIRE

-1344 TGTYTGDIHKGKL
+1344 TGSYTGDIHKGKL

-1492 GVTIQTPTAEINE
+1492 DVTIQTPTAEINE
-1505 LTYKLGTQTIKGAY
+1505 LTYKIGTQTIKGAY

>member
-55 AKEAIDQTIQNVTEP
+55 AKEVIDQTIQNVTDP

-77 TTTASDSLATT
+77 TTTTSDSLATT
-88 EEAADETTENTQE
+88 DEATDETTDDTQD
-101 QAIEQEQATAATAE
+101 QATEQEQATAATAD

-136 AAASKITGTWGTS
+136 AAASEITGTWGTS
-149 SYTFDENTGVL
+149 PYTFDENTGVL
-160 TIGAGELSGNE
+160 TIGAGELSGYK
-171 ESPWNSGTVNLEAI
+171 ESPWNSKKVDAKSI
-185 KKIVLSGKVVAPENS
+185 KKIVLSGKVVAPEDS
-200 KFLFS
+200 RRLFS
-205 TSTSGKDLTN
+205 YSYLTN

-220 GLSQLDTSKVTAMSY
+220 GLSQLDTSNVTNMEY
-235 MFYGMSSVTSLDVSS
+235 MFHGMRSVTSLDVSG
-250 FDTSKVTTMDYMFKG
+250 FDTSNVTNMDAMFYS
-265 MSRLTS
+265 MSNVTS

-281 VTEMSKMF
+281 VTEMAFMFDSMSRLTSLDLNSFDTSKVTVMDSMFFGMQSLTSLDISGFDTSNVAYMGDMFRRMSSLTSLDLSNFDTSKVTDMGAMF

-302 FKFVGVEGSL
+302 FKFVESGSENAKL
-312 TSAWKREDGKGKA
+312 TSAWKRADGKGKV
-325 YTAEDFMKNYGTG
+325 YT
-338 DLTAGTYVSVEIG
+338 
-351 TWGTSPYNFDETTG
+351 
-365 TLTIEAGEL
+365 
-374 SGYKESPWSENK
+374 
-386 KVDAKAI
+386 
-393 KKIVLSG
+393 
-400 KVVAPENSFLLFSGN
+400 
-415 TSADKPTNV
+415 
-424 TEIEGLSQLDT
+424 
-435 SNVTD
+435 
-440 MSKMFKG
+440 
-447 MSSIT
+447 
-452 SLDVSGFDT
+452 
-461 SKVTNMQ
+461 
-468 HMFSGMSSVTSL
+468 
-480 DLSNFDTSKV
+480 
-490 TNMNYMFADTP
+490 
-501 LKKLILGD
+501 
-509 TFKFVGGAGALT
+509 
-521 STWMREDGKGTFY
+521 
-534 SAADFMKNYGTGDLT
+534 AADFMN
-549 AGTYVSV
+549 
-556 ETDTWGT
+556 
-563 SPYMFDEDTGTL
+563 
-575 TIGAGKLSGY
+575 
-585 KESPW
+585 
-590 SSDKVDS
+590 
-597 KAIKKIVLSGKVV
+597 
-610 APENS
+610 
-615 MSLFSGKDT
+615 
-624 NHELTNVTEIEG
+624 
-636 LSQLDTSKVKN
+636 
-647 MSWMFCGLS
+647 
-656 SVTSLDISGFDTS
+656 
-669 NVTDMACM
+669 
-677 FYGMNSITSLE
+677 
-688 VSSFDTSN
+688 
-696 VKDMQKM
+696 
-703 FRHMSSVTSLDLSN
+703 
-717 FDTSEVTTMNYMFA
+717 
-731 DTPLK
+731 
-736 KLILGDT
+736 
-743 FKFVDGTGALT
+743 
-754 SAWKR
+754 
-759 EDGKGKAYT
+759 
-768 ADDFIKN
+768 N

-809 EAGELSGYAESP
+809 EAGELSGYEKSP
-821 WNSGTVDIEAIKKI
+821 WNSGTVDYEAIKKI

-842 APENSNYLFSTST
+842 APKYSGYLFSST
-855 ANNDLTNVTEIEGL
+855 YTGKQLKNVTEIEGL
-869 SQLDTSNVTDMRYM
+869 SQLDTSNVTDMRCM
-883 FFGMSSVTGLD
+883 FSDMRSVINLD
-894 VSSFDTS
+894 VSGFDTS
-901 NVTNMYD
+901 NVTSMNYMFKNM
-908 MFYNLSRVTSLDV
+908 SSITSLDV

-928 VTSMPYMFT
+928 VTGMYTMFQGLSRV
-937 NTSLKKL
+937 TSLDLSNFDTHKVTDMRDMFVDTPLKKL
-944 TLGDTFKFVNG
+944 ILGDTFKFVESGSENAK
-955 EGDLTS
+955 LTS
-961 AWKREDGKGTFYSA
+961 AWKREDGTGKVYTA
-975 KDFMKNYGT
+975 EDFMKNYGT

-993 SVETGTWGTSPYTFD
+993 SVETGTWGTSPYMFD

-1015 IGAGELSSYKESP
+1015 IEAGELSGYEESP
-1028 WSENKKVDATAIKK
+1028 WNSDKVDSEAIKK
-1042 IVLSGKVVAP
+1042 IVLAGKVVAP
-1052 ENSFLLFSGNTSA
+1052 EDSSNLFSYSYL
-1065 DKPTNVTEIEG
+1065 KNVTEIDG

-1086 DMSKMFKGMSSITSL
+1086 DMREMFRGMNSITSL
-1101 DVSGFDTSKVTN
+1101 D
-1113 MQHMFSGMSSVTSLD
+1113 L
-1128 VSGFDTSNV
+1128 SGFDTSNV
-1137 TDMANMF
+1137 TDMYAMF
-1144 RGMSSVTSLDLS
+1144 YDMSNLTSLDLS
-1156 GFDTSKVT
+1156 NFDTSKVT
-1164 DMSDMFLKAPL
+1164 DMSDMFLIVPL
-1175 KKLILGNHFKAVGDT
+1175 NKLTLGDHFKAVGDT

-1197 LNDGDQLTGNWIRE
+1197 LNEGDQLTGNWIRE

-1285 DGQFSYYVGVG
+1285 DGQFSYYVGAG

-1331 DQVDTYKLGDSTI
+1331 DQADTYKLGDSTI

-1357 VVNGEVISWGGT
+1357 VVNGEVVSWGGT

-1405 QPVTIGE
+1405 QSVTIGE

-1430 GSYTG
+1430 GNYTG

-1505 LTYKLGTQTIKGAY
+1505 LTYKIGTQTIKGAY

>member
-1 MSKKKLTAKRKK
+1 
-13 QLLTMFAVAGVMGNT
+13 MFAVAGVMGNT

-55 AKEAIDQTIQNVTEP
+55 AKEVIDQTIQNVTDP

-88 EEAADETTENTQE
+88 DETTDDTQD
-101 QAIEQEQATAATAE
+101 QATEQEQATAPTAE

-126 APKVAQKANV
+126 APKVAKKANV
-136 AAASKITGTWGTS
+136 VAASEITGTWGTS
-149 SYTFDENTGVL
+149 PYTFDENTGVL
-160 TIGAGELSGNE
+160 TIGAGELSGYT
-171 ESPWNSGTVNLEAI
+171 ESPWSENKNIDAKSI
-185 KKIVLSGKVVAPENS
+185 KKIVLSGKVVAPEDS
-200 KFLFS
+200 RRLFS
-205 TSTSGKDLTN
+205 YSYLTN

-220 GLSQLDTSKVTAMSY
+220 GLSQLDTSNVTNMEY
-235 MFYGMSSVTSLDVSS
+235 MFHGMRSVTSLDVSG
-250 FDTSKVTTMDYMFKG
+250 FDTSNVTNMDAMFYS
-265 MSRLTS
+265 MSNVTS

-281 VTEMSKMF
+281 VTEMAFMFDSMSRLTSLDLNSFDTSKVTVMDSMFFGMQSLTSLDISGFDTSNVAYMGDMFRRMSSLTSLDLSNFDTSKVTDMGGMF

-302 FKFVGVEGSL
+302 FKFVESGSENAKL
-312 TSAWKREDGKGKA
+312 TSAWKRADGKGKV
-325 YTAEDFMKNYGTG
+325 YT
-338 DLTAGTYVSVEIG
+338 
-351 TWGTSPYNFDETTG
+351 
-365 TLTIEAGEL
+365 
-374 SGYKESPWSENK
+374 
-386 KVDAKAI
+386 
-393 KKIVLSG
+393 
-400 KVVAPENSFLLFSGN
+400 
-415 TSADKPTNV
+415 
-424 TEIEGLSQLDT
+424 
-435 SNVTD
+435 
-440 MSKMFKG
+440 
-447 MSSIT
+447 
-452 SLDVSGFDT
+452 
-461 SKVTNMQ
+461 
-468 HMFSGMSSVTSL
+468 
-480 DLSNFDTSKV
+480 
-490 TNMNYMFADTP
+490 
-501 LKKLILGD
+501 
-509 TFKFVGGAGALT
+509 
-521 STWMREDGKGTFY
+521 
-534 SAADFMKNYGTGDLT
+534 AADFM
-549 AGTYVSV
+549 
-556 ETDTWGT
+556 
-563 SPYMFDEDTGTL
+563 
-575 TIGAGKLSGY
+575 
-585 KESPW
+585 
-590 SSDKVDS
+590 
-597 KAIKKIVLSGKVV
+597 
-610 APENS
+610 
-615 MSLFSGKDT
+615 
-624 NHELTNVTEIEG
+624 
-636 LSQLDTSKVKN
+636 
-647 MSWMFCGLS
+647 
-656 SVTSLDISGFDTS
+656 
-669 NVTDMACM
+669 
-677 FYGMNSITSLE
+677 
-688 VSSFDTSN
+688 
-696 VKDMQKM
+696 
-703 FRHMSSVTSLDLSN
+703 
-717 FDTSEVTTMNYMFA
+717 
-731 DTPLK
+731 
-736 KLILGDT
+736 
-743 FKFVDGTGALT
+743 
-754 SAWKR
+754 
-759 EDGKGKAYT
+759 
-768 ADDFIKN
+768 KN

-809 EAGELSGYAESP
+809 EAGELSGYEKSP
-821 WNSGTVDIEAIKKI
+821 WNSGTVDYEAIKKI

-842 APENSNYLFSTST
+842 APKYSGYLFSST
-855 ANNDLTNVTEIEGL
+855 YTGKQLKNVTEIEGL
-869 SQLDTSNVTDMRYM
+869 SQLDTSNVTDMRCM
-883 FFGMSSVTGLD
+883 FSDMRSVINLD
-894 VSSFDTS
+894 VSGFDTS
-901 NVTNMYD
+901 NVTSMNYMFKNM
-908 MFYNLSRVTSLDV
+908 SSITSLDV

-928 VTSMPYMFT
+928 VTGMYTMFQGLSRV
-937 NTSLKKL
+937 TSLDLSNFDTHKVTDMRDMFVDTPLKKL
-944 TLGDTFKFVNG
+944 ILGDTFKFVESGSENAK
-955 EGDLTS
+955 LTS
-961 AWKREDGKGTFYSA
+961 AWKRGDGIGKVYTA
-975 KDFMKNYGT
+975 EDFMKNYGT

-993 SVETGTWGTSPYTFD
+993 SVETGTWGTSPYMFD

-1015 IGAGELSSYKESP
+1015 IEAGELSGYEESP
-1028 WSENKKVDATAIKK
+1028 WNSDKVDSEAIKK
-1042 IVLSGKVVAP
+1042 IVLAGKVVAP
-1052 ENSFLLFSGNTSA
+1052 EDSAYLFSSDLTGSKYLN
-1065 DKPTNVTEIEG
+1065 NLTEIEG
-1076 LSQLD
+1076 LNQLD

-1086 DMSKMFKGMSSITSL
+1086 NMREMFKEMSNLTSLDVSSFDTSKVTDMSYMFYRNGVTSL
-1101 DVSGFDTSKVTN
+1101 DVSGFDTSKVTVMSYMFLGMKN
-1113 MQHMFSGMSSVTSLD
+1113 ITNLDVNGWNTSNVTSMYGMFSGMSSVTSLD
-1128 VSGFDTSNV
+1128 VSGFDTCNV
-1137 TDMANMF
+1137 TTMREMF
-1144 RGMSSVTSLDLS
+1144 REMGNLTSLDLS
-1156 GFDTSKVT
+1156 GFNTSNVTDMSTMFYDMDNLTSLDVSSFDTSKVT
-1164 DMSDMFLKAPL
+1164 TMGSMFKNTPL
-1175 KKLILGNHFKAVGDT
+1175 AKLTLGDHFKAVGDT

-1197 LNDGDQLTGNWIRE
+1197 LNEGDQLTGNWIRE

-1357 VVNGEVISWGGT
+1357 VVNEEVISWGGT

-1430 GSYTG
+1430 GNYTG
-1435 DVYQGILLV
+1435 NVYQGILLV

-1492 GVTIQTPTAEINE
+1492 DVTIQTPTAEINE
-1505 LTYKLGTQTIKGAY
+1505 LTYKIGTQTIKGAY
-1519 GSDTQVH
+1519 GSNTQVH

>member
-1 MSKKKLTAKRKK
+1 
-13 QLLTMFAVAGVMGNT
+13 MFAVAGVMGNT

-55 AKEAIDQTIQNVTEP
+55 AKEVIDQTIQNVTDP

-88 EEAADETTENTQE
+88 DETTDDTQD
-101 QAIEQEQATAATAE
+101 QATEQEQATAPTAE

-126 APKVAQKANV
+126 APKVAKKANV
-136 AAASKITGTWGTS
+136 VAASEITGTWGTS
-149 SYTFDENTGVL
+149 PYTFDENTGVL
-160 TIGAGELSGNE
+160 TIGAGELSGYT
-171 ESPWNSGTVNLEAI
+171 ESPWSENKNVDAEAI
-185 KKIVLSGKVVAPENS
+185 KKIVLSGKVVAPKNSRLLFSGNTPAEKLTNVTEIEGLSQLDTSNVTDMWKMFKDMSSITSLDVSGFDTSNVTDMRSMFYGMSSVTSLDVSNFDTSKVTFMSYMFADAPLKKLTLGDTFKFVEANASLTSAWKREDGKGTFYSAEDFMKNYGTGDLTAGTYVSVETDTWGTSPYMFDKDTGTLTIGAGELSGYKESPWSSNKVDNKAIKKIVLAGKVVAPENS
-200 KFLFS
+200 NYLFS
-205 TSTSGKDLTN
+205 TSTVGKDLTN

-220 GLSQLDTSKVTAMSY
+220 GLSQLDTSNVTDMSY
-235 MFYGMSSVTSLDVSS
+235 MFFGMSSVTSLDVSS
-250 FDTSKVTTMDYMFKG
+250 FDTSNVTTMSYMFYGMSSVTGLDVSNFDTSNVTTMGYMFKG
-265 MSRLTS
+265 MGSVTS
-271 LDVSG
+271 LDLSN
-276 FDTSK
+276 FDTSN
-281 VTEMSKMF
+281 VTDMTDMF
-289 ADTPLKK
+289 FGTSLKK

-302 FKFVGVEGSL
+302 FKFVAGKGAL

-325 YTAEDFMKNYGTG
+325 YTAADFMKNYGTG
-338 DLTAGTYVSVEIG
+338 DLTAGSYVSVEIG

-374 SGYKESPWSENK
+374 SG
-386 KVDAKAI
+386 
-393 KKIVLSG
+393 
-400 KVVAPENSFLLFSGN
+400 
-415 TSADKPTNV
+415 
-424 TEIEGLSQLDT
+424 
-435 SNVTD
+435 
-440 MSKMFKG
+440 
-447 MSSIT
+447 
-452 SLDVSGFDT
+452 
-461 SKVTNMQ
+461 
-468 HMFSGMSSVTSL
+468 
-480 DLSNFDTSKV
+480 
-490 TNMNYMFADTP
+490 
-501 LKKLILGD
+501 
-509 TFKFVGGAGALT
+509 FV
-521 STWMREDGKGTFY
+521 
-534 SAADFMKNYGTGDLT
+534 
-549 AGTYVSV
+549 
-556 ETDTWGT
+556 
-563 SPYMFDEDTGTL
+563 
-575 TIGAGKLSGY
+575 
-585 KESPW
+585 
-590 SSDKVDS
+590 
-597 KAIKKIVLSGKVV
+597 
-610 APENS
+610 
-615 MSLFSGKDT
+615 
-624 NHELTNVTEIEG
+624 
-636 LSQLDTSKVKN
+636 
-647 MSWMFCGLS
+647 
-656 SVTSLDISGFDTS
+656 
-669 NVTDMACM
+669 
-677 FYGMNSITSLE
+677 
-688 VSSFDTSN
+688 
-696 VKDMQKM
+696 
-703 FRHMSSVTSLDLSN
+703 
-717 FDTSEVTTMNYMFA
+717 
-731 DTPLK
+731 
-736 KLILGDT
+736 
-743 FKFVDGTGALT
+743 
-754 SAWKR
+754 
-759 EDGKGKAYT
+759 
-768 ADDFIKN
+768 
-775 YGTGDLTAGTY
+775 
-786 VSATGWWGTSP
+786 
-797 YNFDENTGTLTI
+797 
-809 EAGELSGYAESP
+809 
-821 WNSGTVDIEAIKKI
+821 
-835 VLSGKVV
+835 
-842 APENSNYLFSTST
+842 
-855 ANNDLTNVTEIEGL
+855 
-869 SQLDTSNVTDMRYM
+869 
-883 FFGMSSVTGLD
+883 
-894 VSSFDTS
+894 
-901 NVTNMYD
+901 
-908 MFYNLSRVTSLDV
+908 
-921 SGFDTSN
+921 
-928 VTSMPYMFT
+928 
-937 NTSLKKL
+937 
-944 TLGDTFKFVNG
+944 
-955 EGDLTS
+955 
-961 AWKREDGKGTFYSA
+961 
-975 KDFMKNYGT
+975 
-984 GDLTAGTYV
+984 
-993 SVETGTWGTSPYTFD
+993 
-1008 ENTGVLT
+1008 
-1015 IGAGELSSYKESP
+1015 ESP

-1128 VSGFDTSNV
+1128 VSGFDTSKVTNMQHMFSGMSSVTSLDVSGFDTSNV

-1144 RGMSSVTSLDLS
+1144 RGMSSVTSLDVS
-1156 GFDTSKVT
+1156 GFDTSNVT
-1164 DMSDMFLKAPL
+1164 TMENMFYNISSVTSLDLSVFDTSNVTTMQDMFKDTPL
-1175 KKLILGNHFKAVGDT
+1175 AKLTLGDHFKAVGDT
-1190 GLSAPKA
+1190 KLSAPKA
-1197 LNDGDQLTGNWIRE
+1197 LNEGDQLTGNWIRE

-1430 GSYTG
+1430 GNYTG

-1492 GVTIQTPTAEINE
+1492 DVTIQTPTAEINE
-1505 LTYKLGTQTIKGAY
+1505 LTYKIGTQTIKGAY

-1526 QGHLFVNGK
+1526 QGHLFVNGT

>member
-13 QLLTMFAVAGVMGNT
+13 QLLTMFAVAGVMGNA

-55 AKEAIDQTIQNVTEP
+55 AKEVIDQTIQNVTDP

-88 EEAADETTENTQE
+88 EEATDETTDDTQD
-101 QAIEQEQATAATAE
+101 QATAPTAE
-115 SEGDATNPTAE
+115 SEEDATNPTAE
-126 APKVAQKANV
+126 APKVAQTANV
-136 AAASKITGTWGTS
+136 ATTSEITGTWGTS
-149 SYTFDENTGVL
+149 PYTFDENTGVL
-160 TIGAGELSGNE
+160 TIGAGELSGYK
-171 ESPWNSGTVNLEAI
+171 ESPWNSKKVDAKSI
-185 KKIVLSGKVVAPENS
+185 KKIVLSGKVVAPEDS
-200 KFLFS
+200 RRLFS
-205 TSTSGKDLTN
+205 Y
-215 VTEIE
+215 
-220 GLSQLDTSKVTAMSY
+220 SY
-235 MFYGMSSVTSLDVSS
+235 
-250 FDTSKVTTMDYMFKG
+250 
-265 MSRLTS
+265 
-271 LDVSG
+271 
-276 FDTSK
+276 
-281 VTEMSKMF
+281 
-289 ADTPLKK
+289 
-296 LILGDT
+296 
-302 FKFVGVEGSL
+302 
-312 TSAWKREDGKGKA
+312 
-325 YTAEDFMKNYGTG
+325 
-338 DLTAGTYVSVEIG
+338 
-351 TWGTSPYNFDETTG
+351 
-365 TLTIEAGEL
+365 
-374 SGYKESPWSENK
+374 
-386 KVDAKAI
+386 
-393 KKIVLSG
+393 
-400 KVVAPENSFLLFSGN
+400 
-415 TSADKPTNV
+415 
-424 TEIEGLSQLDT
+424 
-435 SNVTD
+435 
-440 MSKMFKG
+440 
-447 MSSIT
+447 
-452 SLDVSGFDT
+452 
-461 SKVTNMQ
+461 
-468 HMFSGMSSVTSL
+468 
-480 DLSNFDTSKV
+480 
-490 TNMNYMFADTP
+490 
-501 LKKLILGD
+501 
-509 TFKFVGGAGALT
+509 
-521 STWMREDGKGTFY
+521 
-534 SAADFMKNYGTGDLT
+534 
-549 AGTYVSV
+549 
-556 ETDTWGT
+556 
-563 SPYMFDEDTGTL
+563 
-575 TIGAGKLSGY
+575 
-585 KESPW
+585 
-590 SSDKVDS
+590 
-597 KAIKKIVLSGKVV
+597 
-610 APENS
+610 
-615 MSLFSGKDT
+615 
-624 NHELTNVTEIEG
+624 
-636 LSQLDTSKVKN
+636 
-647 MSWMFCGLS
+647 
-656 SVTSLDISGFDTS
+656 
-669 NVTDMACM
+669 
-677 FYGMNSITSLE
+677 
-688 VSSFDTSN
+688 
-696 VKDMQKM
+696 
-703 FRHMSSVTSLDLSN
+703 
-717 FDTSEVTTMNYMFA
+717 
-731 DTPLK
+731 
-736 KLILGDT
+736 
-743 FKFVDGTGALT
+743 
-754 SAWKR
+754 
-759 EDGKGKAYT
+759 
-768 ADDFIKN
+768 
-775 YGTGDLTAGTY
+775 
-786 VSATGWWGTSP
+786 
-797 YNFDENTGTLTI
+797 
-809 EAGELSGYAESP
+809 
-821 WNSGTVDIEAIKKI
+821 
-835 VLSGKVV
+835 
-842 APENSNYLFSTST
+842 
-855 ANNDLTNVTEIEGL
+855 LTNVTEIEGL
-869 SQLDTSNVTDMRYM
+869 SQLDTSNVTNMEYM
-883 FFGMSSVTGLD
+883 FHGMRS
-894 VSSFDTS
+894 
-901 NVTNMYD
+901 
-908 MFYNLSRVTSLDV
+908 VTSLDV

-928 VTSMPYMFT
+928 VTNMDAMFYSMSNVTSLDVSGFDTSKVTEMAFMFDSMSRLTSLDLNSFDTSKVTVMDSMFFGMQSLTSLDISGFDTSNVAYMGDMFRRMSSL
-937 NTSLKKL
+937 TSLDLSNFDTSKVTDMGAMFADTPLKKL
-944 TLGDTFKFVNG
+944 ILGDSFKFVESGSENAK
-955 EGDLTS
+955 LTS
-961 AWKREDGKGTFYSA
+961 AWKREDGTGKVYTA
-975 KDFMKNYGT
+975 EDFMKNYGT

-993 SVETGTWGTSPYTFD
+993 SVETGTWGTSPYMFD

-1015 IGAGELSSYKESP
+1015 IEAGELSGYEESP
-1028 WSENKKVDATAIKK
+1028 WNSNKVVSESIKK
-1042 IVLSGKVVAP
+1042 IVLAGKVVAP
-1052 ENSFLLFSGNTSA
+1052 EDSSNLFSYSYL
-1065 DKPTNVTEIEG
+1065 KNVTEIDG

-1086 DMSKMFKGMSSITSL
+1086 DMRE
-1101 DVSGFDTSKVTN
+1101 
-1113 MQHMFSGMSSVTSLD
+1113 
-1128 VSGFDTSNV
+1128 
-1137 TDMANMF
+1137 MF
-1144 RGMSSVTSLDLS
+1144 RGMNSITSLDLS

-1164 DMSDMFLKAPL
+1164 TMGSMFKNTPL
-1175 KKLILGNHFKAVGDT
+1175 AKLTLGDHFKAVGDT

-1197 LNDGDQLTGNWIRE
+1197 LNEGDQLTGNWIRE

-1285 DGQFSYYVGVG
+1285 DGQFSYYVGAG

-1430 GSYTG
+1430 GNYTG

>member
-1 MSKKKLTAKRKK
+1 
-13 QLLTMFAVAGVMGNT
+13 MG
-28 GIAPTMALADTLTP
+28 
-42 TAETATEQ
+42 
-50 TQANE
+50 
-55 AKEAIDQTIQNVTEP
+55 
-70 LVNPTDS
+70 
-77 TTTASDSLATT
+77 
-88 EEAADETTENTQE
+88 
-101 QAIEQEQATAATAE
+101 
-115 SEGDATNPTAE
+115 
-126 APKVAQKANV
+126 
-136 AAASKITGTWGTS
+136 
-149 SYTFDENTGVL
+149 
-160 TIGAGELSGNE
+160 
-171 ESPWNSGTVNLEAI
+171 
-185 KKIVLSGKVVAPENS
+185 
-200 KFLFS
+200 
-205 TSTSGKDLTN
+205 
-215 VTEIE
+215 
-220 GLSQLDTSKVTAMSY
+220 Y
-235 MFYGMSSVTSLDVSS
+235 MFKGMGSVTSLDLSN
-250 FDTSKVTTMDYMFKG
+250 FDTSNVTDMTDMFFG
-265 MSRLTS
+265 TS
-271 LDVSG
+271 
-276 FDTSK
+276 
-281 VTEMSKMF
+281 
-289 ADTPLKK
+289 LKK

-302 FKFVGVEGSL
+302 FKFVAGKGAL

-325 YTAEDFMKNYGTG
+325 YTAADFMKNYGTG

-374 SGYKESPWSENK
+374 SG
-386 KVDAKAI
+386 
-393 KKIVLSG
+393 
-400 KVVAPENSFLLFSGN
+400 
-415 TSADKPTNV
+415 
-424 TEIEGLSQLDT
+424 
-435 SNVTD
+435 
-440 MSKMFKG
+440 
-447 MSSIT
+447 
-452 SLDVSGFDT
+452 
-461 SKVTNMQ
+461 
-468 HMFSGMSSVTSL
+468 
-480 DLSNFDTSKV
+480 
-490 TNMNYMFADTP
+490 
-501 LKKLILGD
+501 
-509 TFKFVGGAGALT
+509 FV
-521 STWMREDGKGTFY
+521 
-534 SAADFMKNYGTGDLT
+534 
-549 AGTYVSV
+549 
-556 ETDTWGT
+556 
-563 SPYMFDEDTGTL
+563 
-575 TIGAGKLSGY
+575 
-585 KESPW
+585 
-590 SSDKVDS
+590 
-597 KAIKKIVLSGKVV
+597 
-610 APENS
+610 
-615 MSLFSGKDT
+615 
-624 NHELTNVTEIEG
+624 
-636 LSQLDTSKVKN
+636 
-647 MSWMFCGLS
+647 
-656 SVTSLDISGFDTS
+656 
-669 NVTDMACM
+669 
-677 FYGMNSITSLE
+677 
-688 VSSFDTSN
+688 
-696 VKDMQKM
+696 
-703 FRHMSSVTSLDLSN
+703 
-717 FDTSEVTTMNYMFA
+717 
-731 DTPLK
+731 
-736 KLILGDT
+736 
-743 FKFVDGTGALT
+743 
-754 SAWKR
+754 
-759 EDGKGKAYT
+759 
-768 ADDFIKN
+768 
-775 YGTGDLTAGTY
+775 
-786 VSATGWWGTSP
+786 
-797 YNFDENTGTLTI
+797 
-809 EAGELSGYAESP
+809 
-821 WNSGTVDIEAIKKI
+821 
-835 VLSGKVV
+835 
-842 APENSNYLFSTST
+842 
-855 ANNDLTNVTEIEGL
+855 
-869 SQLDTSNVTDMRYM
+869 
-883 FFGMSSVTGLD
+883 
-894 VSSFDTS
+894 
-901 NVTNMYD
+901 
-908 MFYNLSRVTSLDV
+908 
-921 SGFDTSN
+921 
-928 VTSMPYMFT
+928 
-937 NTSLKKL
+937 
-944 TLGDTFKFVNG
+944 
-955 EGDLTS
+955 
-961 AWKREDGKGTFYSA
+961 
-975 KDFMKNYGT
+975 
-984 GDLTAGTYV
+984 
-993 SVETGTWGTSPYTFD
+993 
-1008 ENTGVLT
+1008 
-1015 IGAGELSSYKESP
+1015 ESP

-1144 RGMSSVTSLDLS
+1144 RGMSSVTSLDVS
-1156 GFDTSKVT
+1156 GFDTSNVT
-1164 DMSDMFLKAPL
+1164 TMENMFYNISSVTSLDLSVFDTSNVTTMQDMFKDTPL
-1175 KKLILGNHFKAVGDT
+1175 AKLTLGDHFKAVGDT
-1190 GLSAPKA
+1190 KLSAPKA
-1197 LNDGDQLTGNWIRE
+1197 LNEGDQLTGNWIRE

-1430 GSYTG
+1430 GNYTG

-1492 GVTIQTPTAEINE
+1492 DVTIQTPTAEINE
-1505 LTYKLGTQTIKGAY
+1505 LTYKIGTQTIKGAY

>member
-13 QLLTMFAVAGVMGNT
+13 QLLTMFAVAGVMGNA
-28 GIAPTMALADTLTP
+28 GIAPTMALADTLSP

-55 AKEAIDQTIQNVTEP
+55 AKEVIDQTIQNVTEP

-77 TTTASDSLATT
+77 TTTTSDSLATT
-88 EEAADETTENTQE
+88 DEATDETTENTQE
-101 QAIEQEQATAATAE
+101 QAKEQEQATAATAE

-136 AAASKITGTWGTS
+136 AATSEITGTWGTS
-149 SYTFDENTGVL
+149 PYTFDENTGVL
-160 TIGAGELSGNE
+160 TIGAGELSGYK
-171 ESPWNSGTVNLEAI
+171 ESPWNSKKVDAKSI
-185 KKIVLSGKVVAPENS
+185 KKIVLSGKVVAPEDS
-200 KFLFS
+200 RRLFS
-205 TSTSGKDLTN
+205 YSYLTN

-220 GLSQLDTSKVTAMSY
+220 GLSQLDTSNVTNMEY
-235 MFYGMSSVTSLDVSS
+235 MFHGMRSVTSLDVSG
-250 FDTSKVTTMDYMFKG
+250 FDTSNVTNMDAMFYS
-265 MSRLTS
+265 MSNVTS
-271 LDVSG
+271 LNVSG

-281 VTEMSKMF
+281 VTEMAFMFDSMSRLTSLDLNSFDTSKVTVMDSMFFGMQSLTSLDISGFDTSNVAYMGDMFRRMSSLTSLDLSNFDTSKVTDMGGMF

-302 FKFVGVEGSL
+302 FKFVESGSENAKL
-312 TSAWKREDGKGKA
+312 TSAWKRADGKGKV
-325 YTAEDFMKNYGTG
+325 YT
-338 DLTAGTYVSVEIG
+338 
-351 TWGTSPYNFDETTG
+351 
-365 TLTIEAGEL
+365 
-374 SGYKESPWSENK
+374 
-386 KVDAKAI
+386 
-393 KKIVLSG
+393 
-400 KVVAPENSFLLFSGN
+400 
-415 TSADKPTNV
+415 
-424 TEIEGLSQLDT
+424 
-435 SNVTD
+435 
-440 MSKMFKG
+440 
-447 MSSIT
+447 
-452 SLDVSGFDT
+452 
-461 SKVTNMQ
+461 
-468 HMFSGMSSVTSL
+468 
-480 DLSNFDTSKV
+480 
-490 TNMNYMFADTP
+490 
-501 LKKLILGD
+501 
-509 TFKFVGGAGALT
+509 
-521 STWMREDGKGTFY
+521 
-534 SAADFMKNYGTGDLT
+534 AADFM
-549 AGTYVSV
+549 
-556 ETDTWGT
+556 
-563 SPYMFDEDTGTL
+563 
-575 TIGAGKLSGY
+575 
-585 KESPW
+585 
-590 SSDKVDS
+590 
-597 KAIKKIVLSGKVV
+597 
-610 APENS
+610 
-615 MSLFSGKDT
+615 
-624 NHELTNVTEIEG
+624 
-636 LSQLDTSKVKN
+636 
-647 MSWMFCGLS
+647 
-656 SVTSLDISGFDTS
+656 
-669 NVTDMACM
+669 
-677 FYGMNSITSLE
+677 
-688 VSSFDTSN
+688 
-696 VKDMQKM
+696 
-703 FRHMSSVTSLDLSN
+703 
-717 FDTSEVTTMNYMFA
+717 
-731 DTPLK
+731 
-736 KLILGDT
+736 
-743 FKFVDGTGALT
+743 
-754 SAWKR
+754 
-759 EDGKGKAYT
+759 
-768 ADDFIKN
+768 KN

-809 EAGELSGYAESP
+809 EAGELSGYEKSP
-821 WNSGTVDIEAIKKI
+821 WNSGTVDYEAIKKI

-842 APENSNYLFSTST
+842 APKYSGYLFSST
-855 ANNDLTNVTEIEGL
+855 YTGKQLKNVTEIEGL
-869 SQLDTSNVTDMRYM
+869 SQLDTSNVTDMRCM
-883 FFGMSSVTGLD
+883 FSDMRSVINLD
-894 VSSFDTS
+894 VSGFDTS
-901 NVTNMYD
+901 NVTSMNYMFKNM
-908 MFYNLSRVTSLDV
+908 SSITSLDV

-928 VTSMPYMFT
+928 VTGMYTMFQGLSRV
-937 NTSLKKL
+937 TSLDLSNFDTHKVTDMRDMFVDTPLKKL
-944 TLGDTFKFVNG
+944 ILGDTFKFVESGSENAK
-955 EGDLTS
+955 LTS
-961 AWKREDGKGTFYSA
+961 AWKREDGTGKVYTA
-975 KDFMKNYGT
+975 EDFMKNYGT

-993 SVETGTWGTSPYTFD
+993 SVETGTWGTSPYMFD

-1015 IGAGELSSYKESP
+1015 IEAGELSGYEESP
-1028 WSENKKVDATAIKK
+1028 WNSDKVDSEAIKK
-1042 IVLSGKVVAP
+1042 IVLAGKVVAP
-1052 ENSFLLFSGNTSA
+1052 EDSAYLFSSDLTGSKYLN
-1065 DKPTNVTEIEG
+1065 NLTEIEG
-1076 LSQLD
+1076 LNQLD

-1086 DMSKMFKGMSSITSL
+1086 NMREMFKEMSNLTSLDVSSFDTSKVTDMSYMFYRNGVTSL
-1101 DVSGFDTSKVTN
+1101 DVSGFDTSKVTVMSYMFLGMKN
-1113 MQHMFSGMSSVTSLD
+1113 ITNLDVNGWNTSNVTSMYGMFSGMSSVTSLD
-1128 VSGFDTSNV
+1128 VSGFDTCNV
-1137 TDMANMF
+1137 TTMREMF
-1144 RGMSSVTSLDLS
+1144 REMGNLASLDLS
-1156 GFDTSKVT
+1156 GFDTSNVT
-1164 DMSDMFLKAPL
+1164 DMSTMFYDMDNLTSLDVSSFDTSKVTTMGSMFKNTPL
-1175 KKLILGNHFKAVGDT
+1175 AKLTLGDHFKAVGDT

-1430 GSYTG
+1430 GNYTG

-1492 GVTIQTPTAEINE
+1492 DVTIQTPTAEINE
-1505 LTYKLGTQTIKGAY
+1505 LTYKIGTQTIKGAY

-1579 TVSVN
+1579 AVSVN

>member
-13 QLLTMFAVAGVMGNT
+13 QLLTMFAVAGVMGNA
-28 GIAPTMALADTLTP
+28 GIAPTMALADTLSP

-55 AKEAIDQTIQNVTEP
+55 AKEVIDQTIQNVTEP

-77 TTTASDSLATT
+77 TTTTSDSLAQT
-88 EEAADETTENTQE
+88 DETTDDTQD
-101 QAIEQEQATAATAE
+101 QATEQEQATAATAE

-136 AAASKITGTWGTS
+136 AATSEITGTWGTS
-149 SYTFDENTGVL
+149 PYTFDENTGVL
-160 TIGAGELSGNE
+160 TIGAGELSGYK
-171 ESPWNSGTVNLEAI
+171 ESPWISGTVDLEAI
-185 KKIVLSGKVVAPENS
+185 KKIVLAGKVVAPEDS
-200 KFLFS
+200 SYLFS
-205 TSTSGKDLTN
+205 TGTPGKDLTN

-220 GLSQLDTSKVTAMSY
+220 GLSQLDTSNVTTMSN

-250 FDTSKVTTMDYMFKG
+250 FDTSKVTDMGFMFKD
-265 MSRLTS
+265 MSNITS

-276 FDTSK
+276 FDTS
-281 VTEMSKMF
+281 
-289 ADTPLKK
+289 
-296 LILGDT
+296 
-302 FKFVGVEGSL
+302 
-312 TSAWKREDGKGKA
+312 
-325 YTAEDFMKNYGTG
+325 
-338 DLTAGTYVSVEIG
+338 
-351 TWGTSPYNFDETTG
+351 
-365 TLTIEAGEL
+365 
-374 SGYKESPWSENK
+374 
-386 KVDAKAI
+386 
-393 KKIVLSG
+393 
-400 KVVAPENSFLLFSGN
+400 
-415 TSADKPTNV
+415 NV
-424 TEIEGLSQLDT
+424 TYMT
-435 SNVTD
+435 YMFKD
-440 MSKMFKG
+440 MSN
-447 MSSIT
+447 IT

-461 SKVTNMQ
+461 SKVNDMA
-468 HMFSGMSSVTSL
+468 
-480 DLSNFDTSKV
+480 D
-490 TNMNYMFADTP
+490 MFADTS

-509 TFKFVGGAGALT
+509 TFKFV
-521 STWMREDGKGTFY
+521 
-534 SAADFMKNYGTGDLT
+534 
-549 AGTYVSV
+549 
-556 ETDTWGT
+556 
-563 SPYMFDEDTGTL
+563 
-575 TIGAGKLSGY
+575 
-585 KESPW
+585 ES
-590 SSDKVDS
+590 
-597 KAIKKIVLSGKVV
+597 
-610 APENS
+610 
-615 MSLFSGKDT
+615 
-624 NHELTNVTEIEG
+624 
-636 LSQLDTSKVKN
+636 
-647 MSWMFCGLS
+647 
-656 SVTSLDISGFDTS
+656 
-669 NVTDMACM
+669 
-677 FYGMNSITSLE
+677 FYG
-688 VSSFDTSN
+688 
-696 VKDMQKM
+696 K
-703 FRHMSSVTSLDLSN
+703 
-717 FDTSEVTTMNYMFA
+717 A
-731 DTPLK
+731 
-736 KLILGDT
+736 G
-743 FKFVDGTGALT
+743 LT

-759 EDGKGKAYT
+759 EDGKGKVYT
-768 ADDFIKN
+768 AEDFMNN

-809 EAGELSGYAESP
+809 EAGELSGYEKSP
-821 WNSGTVDIEAIKKI
+821 WNSGTVDYEAIKKI

-842 APENSNYLFSTST
+842 APKYSGYLFSST
-855 ANNDLTNVTEIEGL
+855 YTGKQLKNVTEIEGL
-869 SQLDTSNVTDMRYM
+869 SQLDTSNVTDMRCM
-883 FFGMSSVTGLD
+883 FSDMRSVINLD
-894 VSSFDTS
+894 VSGFDTS
-901 NVTNMYD
+901 NVTSMNYMFKNM
-908 MFYNLSRVTSLDV
+908 SSITSLDV

-928 VTSMPYMFT
+928 VTGMYTMFQGLSRV
-937 NTSLKKL
+937 TSLDLSNFDTHKVTDMRDMFVDTPLKKL
-944 TLGDTFKFVNG
+944 ILGDTFKFVESGSENAK
-955 EGDLTS
+955 LTS
-961 AWKREDGKGTFYSA
+961 AWKREDGTGKVYTA
-975 KDFMKNYGT
+975 EDFMKNYGT

-993 SVETGTWGTSPYTFD
+993 SVETGTWGTSPYMFD

-1015 IGAGELSSYKESP
+1015 IEAGELSGYEESP
-1028 WSENKKVDATAIKK
+1028 WNSDKVDSEAIKK
-1042 IVLSGKVVAP
+1042 IVLAGKVVAP
-1052 ENSFLLFSGNTSA
+1052 EDSSNLFSYSYL
-1065 DKPTNVTEIEG
+1065 KNVTEIDG

-1086 DMSKMFKGMSSITSL
+1086 DMREMFRGMNSITSL
-1101 DVSGFDTSKVTN
+1101 DLSGFDTSNVTN
-1113 MQHMFSGMSSVTSLD
+1113 MKWMFGGGLRSVTSLD
-1128 VSGFDTSNV
+1128 LSGFDTSNV
-1137 TDMANMF
+1137 TDMYAMF
-1144 RGMSSVTSLDLS
+1144 YDMSNLTSLDLSNFDTSKVTDMSYMFEGMSSVTSLDLS

-1164 DMSDMFLKAPL
+1164 DMSDMFLIVPL
-1175 KKLILGNHFKAVGDT
+1175 KKLILGDHFKAVEDT
-1190 GLSAPKA
+1190 KLSAPKA

-1222 FMTNYGTGDL
+1222 FMANYGTGDL

-1492 GVTIQTPTAEINE
+1492 DVTIQTPTAEINE
-1505 LTYKLGTQTIKGAY
+1505 LTYKIGTQTIKGAY

>member
-1 MSKKKLTAKRKK
+1 
-13 QLLTMFAVAGVMGNT
+13 MGNT

-55 AKEAIDQTIQNVTEP
+55 AKEVIDQTIQNVTDP

-88 EEAADETTENTQE
+88 DETTDDTQD
-101 QAIEQEQATAATAE
+101 QATEQEQATAPTAE

-126 APKVAQKANV
+126 APKVAKKANV
-136 AAASKITGTWGTS
+136 VAASEITGTWGTS
-149 SYTFDENTGVL
+149 PYTFDENTGVL
-160 TIGAGELSGNE
+160 TIGAGELSGYT
-171 ESPWNSGTVNLEAI
+171 ESPWSENKNVDAEAI
-185 KKIVLSGKVVAPENS
+185 KKIVLSGKVVAPKNSRLLFSGNTPAEKLTNVTEIEGLSQLDTSNVTDMWKMFKDMSSITSLDVSGFDTSNVTDMRSMFYGMSSVTSLDVSNFDTSKVTFMSYMFADAPLKKLTLGDTFKFVEANASLTSAWKREDGKGKAYTAADFMKNYGTGDLTAGTYVSVETDTWGTSPYMFDKDTGTLTIGAGELSGYKESPWSSNKVDNKAIKKIVLAGKVVAPENS
-200 KFLFS
+200 NYLFS
-205 TSTSGKDLTN
+205 TSTVGKDLTN

-220 GLSQLDTSKVTAMSY
+220 GLSQLDTSNVTDMSY
-235 MFYGMSSVTSLDVSS
+235 MFFGMSSVTSLDVSS
-250 FDTSKVTTMDYMFKG
+250 FDTSNVTTMSYMFYGMSSVTGLDVSNFDTSNVTTMGYMFKG
-265 MSRLTS
+265 MGSVTS
-271 LDVSG
+271 LDLSN
-276 FDTSK
+276 FDTSN
-281 VTEMSKMF
+281 VTDMTDMF
-289 ADTPLKK
+289 FGTSLKK

-302 FKFVGVEGSL
+302 FKFVAGKGAL

-325 YTAEDFMKNYGTG
+325 YTAADFMKNYGTG

-374 SGYKESPWSENK
+374 SG
-386 KVDAKAI
+386 
-393 KKIVLSG
+393 
-400 KVVAPENSFLLFSGN
+400 
-415 TSADKPTNV
+415 
-424 TEIEGLSQLDT
+424 
-435 SNVTD
+435 
-440 MSKMFKG
+440 
-447 MSSIT
+447 
-452 SLDVSGFDT
+452 
-461 SKVTNMQ
+461 
-468 HMFSGMSSVTSL
+468 
-480 DLSNFDTSKV
+480 
-490 TNMNYMFADTP
+490 
-501 LKKLILGD
+501 
-509 TFKFVGGAGALT
+509 FV
-521 STWMREDGKGTFY
+521 
-534 SAADFMKNYGTGDLT
+534 
-549 AGTYVSV
+549 
-556 ETDTWGT
+556 
-563 SPYMFDEDTGTL
+563 
-575 TIGAGKLSGY
+575 
-585 KESPW
+585 
-590 SSDKVDS
+590 
-597 KAIKKIVLSGKVV
+597 
-610 APENS
+610 
-615 MSLFSGKDT
+615 
-624 NHELTNVTEIEG
+624 
-636 LSQLDTSKVKN
+636 
-647 MSWMFCGLS
+647 
-656 SVTSLDISGFDTS
+656 
-669 NVTDMACM
+669 
-677 FYGMNSITSLE
+677 
-688 VSSFDTSN
+688 
-696 VKDMQKM
+696 
-703 FRHMSSVTSLDLSN
+703 
-717 FDTSEVTTMNYMFA
+717 
-731 DTPLK
+731 
-736 KLILGDT
+736 
-743 FKFVDGTGALT
+743 
-754 SAWKR
+754 
-759 EDGKGKAYT
+759 
-768 ADDFIKN
+768 
-775 YGTGDLTAGTY
+775 
-786 VSATGWWGTSP
+786 
-797 YNFDENTGTLTI
+797 
-809 EAGELSGYAESP
+809 
-821 WNSGTVDIEAIKKI
+821 
-835 VLSGKVV
+835 
-842 APENSNYLFSTST
+842 
-855 ANNDLTNVTEIEGL
+855 
-869 SQLDTSNVTDMRYM
+869 
-883 FFGMSSVTGLD
+883 
-894 VSSFDTS
+894 
-901 NVTNMYD
+901 
-908 MFYNLSRVTSLDV
+908 
-921 SGFDTSN
+921 
-928 VTSMPYMFT
+928 
-937 NTSLKKL
+937 
-944 TLGDTFKFVNG
+944 
-955 EGDLTS
+955 
-961 AWKREDGKGTFYSA
+961 
-975 KDFMKNYGT
+975 
-984 GDLTAGTYV
+984 
-993 SVETGTWGTSPYTFD
+993 
-1008 ENTGVLT
+1008 
-1015 IGAGELSSYKESP
+1015 ESP

-1144 RGMSSVTSLDLS
+1144 RGMSSVTSLDVS
-1156 GFDTSKVT
+1156 GFDTSNVT
-1164 DMSDMFLKAPL
+1164 TMENMFYNISSVTSLDLSVFDTSNVTTMQDMFKDTPL
-1175 KKLILGNHFKAVGDT
+1175 AKLTLGDHFKAVGDT
-1190 GLSAPKA
+1190 KLSAPKA
-1197 LNDGDQLTGNWIRE
+1197 LNEGDQLTGNWIRE

-1430 GSYTG
+1430 GNYTG

-1478 GANNRGQQI
+1478 GANNRG
-1487 PGSEI
+1487 
-1492 GVTIQTPTAEINE
+1492 
-1505 LTYKLGTQTIKGAY
+1505 
-1519 GSDTQVH
+1519 
-1526 QGHLFVNGK
+1526 
-1535 LISKG
+1535 
-1540 GSFKDGAISY
+1540 
-1550 YVKPDLIKADDQVT
+1550 
-1564 MNFYDGSGNLLAENQ
+1564 
-1579 TVSVN
+1579 

>member
-1 MSKKKLTAKRKK
+1 
-13 QLLTMFAVAGVMGNT
+13 MFAVAGVMGNT

-55 AKEAIDQTIQNVTEP
+55 AKEVIDQTIQNVTDP

-88 EEAADETTENTQE
+88 DETTDDTQD
-101 QAIEQEQATAATAE
+101 QATEQEQATAPTAE

-126 APKVAQKANV
+126 APKVAKKANV
-136 AAASKITGTWGTS
+136 VAASEITGTWGTS
-149 SYTFDENTGVL
+149 PYTFDENTGVL
-160 TIGAGELSGNE
+160 TIGAGELSGYT
-171 ESPWNSGTVNLEAI
+171 ESPWSENKNVDAEGI
-185 KKIVLSGKVVAPENS
+185 KKIVLSGKVVAPKNSRLLFSGNTPAEKLTNVTEIEGLSQLDTSNVTDMWKMFKDMSSITSLDVSGFDTSNVTDMRSMFYGMSSVTSLDVSNFDTSKVTFMSYMFADAPLKKLTLGDTFKFVEANASLTSAWKREDGKGTFYSAEDFMKNYGTGDLTAGTYVSVETDTWGTSPYMFDKDTGTLTIGAGELSGYKESPWSSNKVDNKAIKKIVLAGKVVAPENS
-200 KFLFS
+200 NYLFS
-205 TSTSGKDLTN
+205 TSTVGKDLTN

-220 GLSQLDTSKVTAMSY
+220 GLSQLDTSNVTDMSY
-235 MFYGMSSVTSLDVSS
+235 MFFGMSSVTSLDVSS
-250 FDTSKVTTMDYMFKG
+250 FDTSNVTTMSYMFYGMSSVTGLDVSNFDTSNVTTMGYMFKG
-265 MSRLTS
+265 MGSVTS
-271 LDVSG
+271 LDLSN
-276 FDTSK
+276 FDTSN
-281 VTEMSKMF
+281 VTDMTDMF
-289 ADTPLKK
+289 FGTSLKK

-302 FKFVGVEGSL
+302 FKFVAGKGAL

-325 YTAEDFMKNYGTG
+325 YTAADFMKNYGTG

-374 SGYKESPWSENK
+374 SG
-386 KVDAKAI
+386 
-393 KKIVLSG
+393 
-400 KVVAPENSFLLFSGN
+400 
-415 TSADKPTNV
+415 
-424 TEIEGLSQLDT
+424 
-435 SNVTD
+435 
-440 MSKMFKG
+440 
-447 MSSIT
+447 
-452 SLDVSGFDT
+452 
-461 SKVTNMQ
+461 
-468 HMFSGMSSVTSL
+468 
-480 DLSNFDTSKV
+480 
-490 TNMNYMFADTP
+490 
-501 LKKLILGD
+501 
-509 TFKFVGGAGALT
+509 FV
-521 STWMREDGKGTFY
+521 
-534 SAADFMKNYGTGDLT
+534 
-549 AGTYVSV
+549 
-556 ETDTWGT
+556 
-563 SPYMFDEDTGTL
+563 
-575 TIGAGKLSGY
+575 
-585 KESPW
+585 
-590 SSDKVDS
+590 
-597 KAIKKIVLSGKVV
+597 
-610 APENS
+610 
-615 MSLFSGKDT
+615 
-624 NHELTNVTEIEG
+624 
-636 LSQLDTSKVKN
+636 
-647 MSWMFCGLS
+647 
-656 SVTSLDISGFDTS
+656 
-669 NVTDMACM
+669 
-677 FYGMNSITSLE
+677 
-688 VSSFDTSN
+688 
-696 VKDMQKM
+696 
-703 FRHMSSVTSLDLSN
+703 
-717 FDTSEVTTMNYMFA
+717 
-731 DTPLK
+731 
-736 KLILGDT
+736 
-743 FKFVDGTGALT
+743 
-754 SAWKR
+754 
-759 EDGKGKAYT
+759 
-768 ADDFIKN
+768 
-775 YGTGDLTAGTY
+775 
-786 VSATGWWGTSP
+786 
-797 YNFDENTGTLTI
+797 
-809 EAGELSGYAESP
+809 
-821 WNSGTVDIEAIKKI
+821 
-835 VLSGKVV
+835 
-842 APENSNYLFSTST
+842 
-855 ANNDLTNVTEIEGL
+855 
-869 SQLDTSNVTDMRYM
+869 
-883 FFGMSSVTGLD
+883 
-894 VSSFDTS
+894 
-901 NVTNMYD
+901 
-908 MFYNLSRVTSLDV
+908 
-921 SGFDTSN
+921 
-928 VTSMPYMFT
+928 
-937 NTSLKKL
+937 
-944 TLGDTFKFVNG
+944 
-955 EGDLTS
+955 
-961 AWKREDGKGTFYSA
+961 
-975 KDFMKNYGT
+975 
-984 GDLTAGTYV
+984 
-993 SVETGTWGTSPYTFD
+993 
-1008 ENTGVLT
+1008 
-1015 IGAGELSSYKESP
+1015 ESP

-1101 DVSGFDTSKVTN
+1101 DVSGFDTSNVTDMAN
-1113 MQHMFSGMSSVTSLD
+1113 MFRGMSSVTSLD

-1137 TDMANMF
+1137 TTMENMF
-1144 RGMSSVTSLDLS
+1144 YNISSVTSLDLS
-1156 GFDTSKVT
+1156 VFDTSNVT
-1164 DMSDMFLKAPL
+1164 TMQDMFKDTPL
-1175 KKLILGNHFKAVGDT
+1175 AKLTLGDHFKAVGDT
-1190 GLSAPKA
+1190 KLSAPKA
-1197 LNDGDQLTGNWIRE
+1197 LNEGDQLTGNWIRE

-1430 GSYTG
+1430 GNYTG

-1492 GVTIQTPTAEINE
+1492 DVTIQTPTAEINE
-1505 LTYKLGTQTIKGAY
+1505 LTYKIGTQTIKGAY

>member
-42 TAETATEQ
+42 TAETSTEQ

-55 AKEAIDQTIQNVTEP
+55 AKEAIDQTIQNVTDP

-77 TTTASDSLATT
+77 TTTTNDSLALTD
-88 EEAADETTENTQE
+88 EAADETTDDTQE
-101 QAIEQEQATAATAE
+101 QAKEQEQATAATAE

-126 APKVAQKANV
+126 APKVAQKSNV

-160 TIGAGELSGNE
+160 TIGAGELSGYK
-171 ESPWNSGTVNLEAI
+171 ESPWNSGKVDYEAI

-200 KFLFS
+200 SYLFS
-205 TSTSGKDLTN
+205 TSTTGKD
-215 VTEIE
+215 
-220 GLSQLDTSKVTAMSY
+220 
-235 MFYGMSSVTSLDVSS
+235 
-250 FDTSKVTTMDYMFKG
+250 
-265 MSRLTS
+265 
-271 LDVSG
+271 
-276 FDTSK
+276 
-281 VTEMSKMF
+281 
-289 ADTPLKK
+289 
-296 LILGDT
+296 
-302 FKFVGVEGSL
+302 
-312 TSAWKREDGKGKA
+312 
-325 YTAEDFMKNYGTG
+325 
-338 DLTAGTYVSVEIG
+338 
-351 TWGTSPYNFDETTG
+351 
-365 TLTIEAGEL
+365 
-374 SGYKESPWSENK
+374 
-386 KVDAKAI
+386 
-393 KKIVLSG
+393 
-400 KVVAPENSFLLFSGN
+400 
-415 TSADKPTNV
+415 
-424 TEIEGLSQLDT
+424 
-435 SNVTD
+435 
-440 MSKMFKG
+440 
-447 MSSIT
+447 
-452 SLDVSGFDT
+452 
-461 SKVTNMQ
+461 
-468 HMFSGMSSVTSL
+468 
-480 DLSNFDTSKV
+480 
-490 TNMNYMFADTP
+490 
-501 LKKLILGD
+501 
-509 TFKFVGGAGALT
+509 
-521 STWMREDGKGTFY
+521 
-534 SAADFMKNYGTGDLT
+534 
-549 AGTYVSV
+549 
-556 ETDTWGT
+556 
-563 SPYMFDEDTGTL
+563 
-575 TIGAGKLSGY
+575 
-585 KESPW
+585 
-590 SSDKVDS
+590 
-597 KAIKKIVLSGKVV
+597 
-610 APENS
+610 
-615 MSLFSGKDT
+615 
-624 NHELTNVTEIEG
+624 LTNVTEIEG

-647 MSWMFCGLS
+647 MSYMFYGMNSVTSLDVSSFDTSKATNMGYMFRSIS
-656 SVTSLDISGFDTS
+656 SVTSLD
-669 NVTDMACM
+669 
-677 FYGMNSITSLE
+677 
-688 VSSFDTSN
+688 VSSFDTSKVTN
-696 VKDMQKM
+696 MGYM
-703 FRHMSSVTSLDLSN
+703 FRGMGSVKSLDLSN
-717 FDTSEVTTMNYMFA
+717 FDTSKVTDMGNMFA

-743 FKFVDGTGALT
+743 FKFVEKNGSYAGLT
-754 SAWKR
+754 SALKR
-759 EDGKGKAYT
+759 EDGKGKVYT
-768 ADDFIKN
+768 A
-775 YGTGDLTAGTY
+775 
-786 VSATGWWGTSP
+786 
-797 YNFDENTGTLTI
+797 E
-809 EAGELSGYAESP
+809 
-821 WNSGTVDIEAIKKI
+821 
-835 VLSGKVV
+835 
-842 APENSNYLFSTST
+842 
-855 ANNDLTNVTEIEGL
+855 
-869 SQLDTSNVTDMRYM
+869 
-883 FFGMSSVTGLD
+883 
-894 VSSFDTS
+894 
-901 NVTNMYD
+901 
-908 MFYNLSRVTSLDV
+908 
-921 SGFDTSN
+921 
-928 VTSMPYMFT
+928 
-937 NTSLKKL
+937 
-944 TLGDTFKFVNG
+944 
-955 EGDLTS
+955 
-961 AWKREDGKGTFYSA
+961 
-975 KDFMKNYGT
+975 DFMKNYGT

-1015 IGAGELSSYKESP
+1015 IGTGELSGYKESP
-1028 WSENKKVDATAIKK
+1028 WYANEKVDAKAIKK
-1042 IVLSGKVVAP
+1042 IVLSGKIVAP
-1052 ENSFLLFSGNTSA
+1052 ENARLLFSGNG
-1065 DKPTNVTEIEG
+1065 DLKNVTEIEG

-1086 DMSKMFKGMSSITSL
+1086 AMDF
-1101 DVSGFDTSKVTN
+1101 
-1113 MQHMFSGMSSVTSLD
+1113 MFSGMSSVTSLD

-1137 TDMANMF
+1137 TDMHSMF
-1144 RGMSSVTSLDLS
+1144 SGMSSVTSLDVSGFDTSNVTKMYYMFSGMSNLTSLDVSNFNTSNVKDMDFMFKGMSSVTSLDLS
-1156 GFDTSKVT
+1156 GFDTSNVT
-1164 DMSDMFLKAPL
+1164 TMKDMFADTPL
-1175 KKLILGNHFKAVGDT
+1175 KKLILGDTFKFVNGQGALTSAWKREDGKGKAYTAEDFMKNYGTGDLTAGTYVSATGWWGTSPYNFDKNTGTLTIEAGELSGYEESPWNSGTVDLEAIKKIVLSGKVVAPENSKFLFSTSAGGKDLTNVTEIEGLSQMDTSNVTDMTAMFKGMGSITSLDLSNFDTSKVTDMDRMFNGMGSVKSLDVSGFDTSNVTTMQDMFKDTPLAKLTLGDHFKAVGDT

-1285 DGQFSYYVGVG
+1285 DGQFSYYVGAG

-1430 GSYTG
+1430 GNYTG

-1444 NGEKV
+1444 NGEKI

-1492 GVTIQTPTAEINE
+1492 DVTIQTPTAEINE
-1505 LTYKLGTQTIKGAY
+1505 LTYQLGTQTIKGAY

>member
-1 MSKKKLTAKRKK
+1 
-13 QLLTMFAVAGVMGNT
+13 MGNT

-55 AKEAIDQTIQNVTEP
+55 AKEVIDQTIQNVTDP

-88 EEAADETTENTQE
+88 DETTDDTQD
-101 QAIEQEQATAATAE
+101 QATEQEQATAPTAE

-126 APKVAQKANV
+126 APKVAKKANV
-136 AAASKITGTWGTS
+136 VAASEITGTWGTS
-149 SYTFDENTGVL
+149 PYTFDENTGVL
-160 TIGAGELSGNE
+160 TIGAGELSGYT
-171 ESPWNSGTVNLEAI
+171 ESPWSENKNVDAEAI
-185 KKIVLSGKVVAPENS
+185 KKIVLSGKVVAPKNSRLLFSGNTPAEKLTNVTEIEGLSQLDTSNVTDMWKMFKDMSSITSLDVSGFDTSNVTDMRSMFYGMSSVTSLDVSNFDTSKVTFMSYMFADAPLKKLTLGDTFKFVEANASLTSAWKREDGKGTFYSAEDFMKNYGTGDLTAGTYVSVETDTWGTSPYMFDKDTGTLTIGAGELSGYKESPWSSNKVDNKAIKKIVLAGKVVAPENS
-200 KFLFS
+200 NYLFS
-205 TSTSGKDLTN
+205 TSTVGKDLTN

-220 GLSQLDTSKVTAMSY
+220 GLSQLDTSNVTDMSY
-235 MFYGMSSVTSLDVSS
+235 MFFGMSSVTSLDVSS
-250 FDTSKVTTMDYMFKG
+250 FDTSNVTTMSYMFYGMSSVTGLDVSNFDTSNVTTMGYIFKG
-265 MSRLTS
+265 MGSVTS
-271 LDVSG
+271 LDLSN
-276 FDTSK
+276 FDTSN
-281 VTEMSKMF
+281 VTDMTDMF
-289 ADTPLKK
+289 FGTSLKK

-302 FKFVGVEGSL
+302 FKFVAGKGAL

-325 YTAEDFMKNYGTG
+325 YTAADFMKNYGTG

-374 SGYKESPWSENK
+374 SG
-386 KVDAKAI
+386 
-393 KKIVLSG
+393 
-400 KVVAPENSFLLFSGN
+400 
-415 TSADKPTNV
+415 
-424 TEIEGLSQLDT
+424 
-435 SNVTD
+435 
-440 MSKMFKG
+440 
-447 MSSIT
+447 
-452 SLDVSGFDT
+452 
-461 SKVTNMQ
+461 
-468 HMFSGMSSVTSL
+468 
-480 DLSNFDTSKV
+480 
-490 TNMNYMFADTP
+490 
-501 LKKLILGD
+501 
-509 TFKFVGGAGALT
+509 FV
-521 STWMREDGKGTFY
+521 
-534 SAADFMKNYGTGDLT
+534 
-549 AGTYVSV
+549 
-556 ETDTWGT
+556 
-563 SPYMFDEDTGTL
+563 
-575 TIGAGKLSGY
+575 
-585 KESPW
+585 
-590 SSDKVDS
+590 
-597 KAIKKIVLSGKVV
+597 
-610 APENS
+610 
-615 MSLFSGKDT
+615 
-624 NHELTNVTEIEG
+624 
-636 LSQLDTSKVKN
+636 
-647 MSWMFCGLS
+647 
-656 SVTSLDISGFDTS
+656 
-669 NVTDMACM
+669 
-677 FYGMNSITSLE
+677 
-688 VSSFDTSN
+688 
-696 VKDMQKM
+696 
-703 FRHMSSVTSLDLSN
+703 
-717 FDTSEVTTMNYMFA
+717 
-731 DTPLK
+731 
-736 KLILGDT
+736 
-743 FKFVDGTGALT
+743 
-754 SAWKR
+754 
-759 EDGKGKAYT
+759 
-768 ADDFIKN
+768 
-775 YGTGDLTAGTY
+775 
-786 VSATGWWGTSP
+786 
-797 YNFDENTGTLTI
+797 
-809 EAGELSGYAESP
+809 
-821 WNSGTVDIEAIKKI
+821 
-835 VLSGKVV
+835 
-842 APENSNYLFSTST
+842 
-855 ANNDLTNVTEIEGL
+855 
-869 SQLDTSNVTDMRYM
+869 
-883 FFGMSSVTGLD
+883 
-894 VSSFDTS
+894 
-901 NVTNMYD
+901 
-908 MFYNLSRVTSLDV
+908 
-921 SGFDTSN
+921 
-928 VTSMPYMFT
+928 
-937 NTSLKKL
+937 
-944 TLGDTFKFVNG
+944 
-955 EGDLTS
+955 
-961 AWKREDGKGTFYSA
+961 
-975 KDFMKNYGT
+975 
-984 GDLTAGTYV
+984 
-993 SVETGTWGTSPYTFD
+993 
-1008 ENTGVLT
+1008 
-1015 IGAGELSSYKESP
+1015 ESP

-1144 RGMSSVTSLDLS
+1144 RGMSSVTSLDVS
-1156 GFDTSKVT
+1156 GFDTSNVT
-1164 DMSDMFLKAPL
+1164 TMENMFYNISSVTSLDLSVFDTSNVTTMQDMFKDTPL
-1175 KKLILGNHFKAVGDT
+1175 AKLTLGDHFKAVGDT
-1190 GLSAPKA
+1190 KLSAPKA
-1197 LNDGDQLTGNWIRE
+1197 LNEGDQLTGNWIRE

-1430 GSYTG
+1430 GNYTG

-1492 GVTIQTPTAEINE
+1492 DVTIQTPTAEINE
-1505 LTYKLGTQTIKGAY
+1505 LTYKIGTQTIKGAY

-1579 TVSVN
+1579 AVL